1 MVKINNFKVNEVMML
16 KVRSLSVLLLVS
28 FSSLLFAQTKPI
40 QGRIADEKGDPLSN
54 VNIVSKPSDTGTQS
68 DDKGEFIFEIPIR
81 DRQIIIDHIGYK
93 PETLDAIIFINGSTI
108 TLTPKI
114 LELKPLDVIGKR
126 RAQFSPFETKNS
138 VITLDTEELAVRGF
152 VDIGDALF
160 SEQSIVMNETMNGQK
175 SISIRAST
183 SEEMVYLYDGIR
195 INTLG
200 DPLLDLSIFSALG
213 LSGIELVKGGHDKAL
228 ASSGTINFIPK
239 LTYGPSAS
247 FTQQFGTYNYG
258 GFDGFGSIGSSLV
271 SLNGGIGEGQFSQIY
286 VDAEKPEI
294 TTSHQRQFGH
304 LGIKN
309 DHNLEFRFMG
319 FKNGKQFQN
328 DRTDNSVSIDMENI
342 IGKMIHSNPAGGE
355 IIFFGL
361 FQNNLGSES
370 TNSYTINKEDLNNG
384 LGFSFEKPIRSAMAK
399 FNGETNYLSSNWV
412 IDSLT
417 FITKRVNSIFTGSF
431 ELVQPERNQGIQLK
445 DVKIV
450 LSKHL
455 ISDTPDSS
463 VNEIMDTETWDE
475 SSSMFTGSIVSSISQ
490 KRIML
495 YTNLGNVFRLP
506 SLNERFSNHIRST
519 NQGTIGLIPEYK
531 KLFEMGIK
539 IENEN
544 DTEKPDYSINISGFN
559 YHYSNKIKQVQLT
572 GVPVQFP
579 INIGEAS
586 LSGFDSN
593 LSFSSKTKWFNFSSS
608 YAYYYFS
615 DPMAFQL
622 QPDKMV
628 RNKITLKI
636 KWVQLDLIHRSESAR
651 QVTSINSTG
660 TFLHNRLDAIKTYDA
675 NLSLKLKFR
684 DYKGTISFSGKNL
697 NNESQE
703 LNGISLFDKR
713 YNLNF
718 GLSWK

>member
-1 MVKINNFKVNEVMML
+1 MKCLLIIFFFSTIL
-16 KVRSLSVLLLVS
+16 LS
-28 FSSLLFAQTKPI
+28 QTKPI
-40 QGRIADEKGDPLSN
+40 QGSVIDENGEPLFN
-54 VNIVSKPSDTGTQS
+54 VNVVSKPSNTGTQS
-68 DDKGEFIFEIPIR
+68 DDKGEFIFEIPIH
-81 DRQIIIDHIGYK
+81 DQQIILDHIGYK
-93 PETLDAIIFINGSTI
+93 QETLDAILFKNGTSVV
-108 TLTPKI
+108 LTPKV
-114 LELKPLDVIGKR
+114 LELKPLDVTGAGR
-126 RAQFSPFETKNS
+126 EQFSPFETKNS
-138 VITLDTEELAVRGF
+138 VIMLDTEELAVRGF

-175 SISIRAST
+175 SISVRASAP
-183 SEEMVYLYDGIR
+183 EEMIYLYDGIR

-200 DPLLDLSIFSALG
+200 DPLLDLSIFSASG
-213 LSGIELVKGGHDKAL
+213 FSGIELVKGGHEKAL
-228 ASSGTINFIPK
+228 SSSGTINFIPK
-239 LTYGPSAS
+239 LTYGSSAS

-258 GFDGFGSIGSSLV
+258 GYDGFGSIGSSQV

-286 VDAEKPEI
+286 VDPYGNTLAKKPEI

-309 DHNLEFRFMG
+309 LNNLEFRFMG

-328 DRTDNSVSIDMENI
+328 DRTGNSVSIDMENI
-342 IGKMIHSNPAGGE
+342 IGKMIHSSPLGGE

-361 FQNNLGSES
+361 YQNNLGSES

-384 LGFSFEKPIRSAMAK
+384 FGFSFEKPIRSAMAK
-399 FNGETNYLSSNWV
+399 FNGETNYLTSNWV
-412 IDSLT
+412 VDSLN
-417 FITKRVNSIFTGSF
+417 FITERVNSIFTGSF
-431 ELVQPERNQGIQLK
+431 ELVQPERSQGTQLK
-445 DVKIV
+445 DVKVV

-455 ISDTPDSS
+455 ISDNPDSS
-463 VNEIMDTETWDE
+463 FDEIMDPETWDE
-475 SSSMFTGSIVSSISQ
+475 SSSMFTGSIVSIMSQ

-519 NQGTIGLIPEYK
+519 HQSTIGLIPENK
-531 KLFEMGIK
+531 NQFEMGIK

-544 DTEKPDYSINISGFN
+544 DNEKPYYAINISGFN
-559 YHYSNKIKQVQLT
+559 YHYSNKIKQIQLT
-572 GVPVQFP
+572 GVPIQFP
-579 INIGEAS
+579 INYGEAS

-608 YAYYYFS
+608 YAYYIFS

-636 KWVQLDLIHRSESAR
+636 RWFQLDLVQRSESAR
-651 QVTSINSTG
+651 QITSINSSG
-660 TFLHNRLDAIKTYDA
+660 EFLDNRLDAIQTYDA

-684 DYKGTISFSGKNL
+684 NYKGTISFSGKNL
-697 NNESQE
+697 NNASQV
-703 LNGISLFDKR
+703 LNGISLFDQR
-713 YNLNF
+713 YNLNL

>member
-1 MVKINNFKVNEVMML
+1 MKYHLIILF
-16 KVRSLSVLLLVS
+16 
-28 FSSLLFAQTKPI
+28 FSTILISQTKPI
-40 QGRIADEKGDPLSN
+40 QGTVFDEKGDHLFN
-54 VNIVSKPSDTGTQS
+54 VNVVSKPSNTGTQS
-68 DDKGEFIFEIPIR
+68 DDKGEFIFEIPIG
-81 DRQIIIDHIGYK
+81 DLQIILDHIGYEQ
-93 PETLDAIIFINGSTI
+93 ETLDAILFKNGTSV
-108 TLTPKI
+108 TLTPKV
-114 LELKPLDVIGKR
+114 LELKPLDVTGAGR
-126 RAQFSPFETKNS
+126 EQFSPFETKNS
-138 VITLDTEELAVRGF
+138 VITLDTEELVVRGF

-160 SEQSIVMNETMNGQK
+160 SEQSIAMNETMNGQK
-175 SISIRAST
+175 SISIRASA
-183 SEEMVYLYDGIR
+183 SEEMIYLYDGIR

-200 DPLLDLSIFSALG
+200 DPLLDLSIFSASG
-213 LSGIELVKGGHDKAL
+213 LSGIEVVKGGHEKGL
-228 ASSGTINFIPK
+228 SSSGTINFIPK
-239 LTYGPSAS
+239 LTYGSSAS

-286 VDAEKPEI
+286 VDTEKPEI

-309 DHNLEFRFMG
+309 GHNLEFRFMG

-328 DRTDNSVSIDMENI
+328 DRTGNSVSIDMENI
-342 IGKMIHSNPAGGE
+342 IGKMIHSSPRGGE

-370 TNSYTINKEDLNNG
+370 TNFYTINKEDSNNG
-384 LGFSFEKPIRSAMAK
+384 FGFSFEKPIRSAVAK

-417 FITKRVNSIFTGSF
+417 FITERVNSIFTGSF
-431 ELVQPERNQGIQLK
+431 ELVQPERDEGIQLK

-463 VNEIMDTETWDE
+463 VDEIINRETWDE
-475 SSSMFTGSIVSSISQ
+475 SSSMFTGSIVSSMSQ
-490 KRIML
+490 KQIML

-519 NQGTIGLIPEYK
+519 NQSTKGLMPEYK

-544 DTEKPDYSINISGFN
+544 DTEKPYYAVNISGFN

-572 GVPVQFP
+572 GVPIQFP
-579 INIGEAS
+579 INFGEAS

-593 LSFSSKTKWFNFSSS
+593 LSFSSKTELFNFSSS

-636 KWVQLDLIHRSESAR
+636 RWFQLNLIHRSESAR
-651 QVTSINSTG
+651 QFTSINSTG
-660 TFLHNRLDAIKTYDA
+660 TFLHNRLHAINTYDA

-684 DYKGTISFSGKNL
+684 DYKGAISFSGKNL
-697 NNESQE
+697 NNVSQE
-703 LNGISLFDKR
+703 LNGISLYDQR

>member
-1 MVKINNFKVNEVMML
+1 MKY
-16 KVRSLSVLLLVS
+16 
-28 FSSLLFAQTKPI
+28 LLFILFFSTILISQTKPI
-40 QGRIADEKGDPLSN
+40 QGSVLDEKGDPLFN
-54 VNIVSKPSDTGTQS
+54 VNVVSKPSNTGTQS
-68 DDKGEFIFEIPIR
+68 DDSGEFIFEIPIG
-81 DRQIIIDHIGYK
+81 DRQIILDHIGYEQ
-93 PETLDAIIFINGSTI
+93 ETLDAILFKNGTNV
-108 TLTPKI
+108 TLMPKV
-114 LELKPLDVIGKR
+114 LELKPLDVTGAGR
-126 RAQFSPFETKNS
+126 EQFSPFETKNS
-138 VITLDTEELAVRGF
+138 VIILDTEELAVRGF

-160 SEQSIVMNETMNGQK
+160 SEQSIAMNETMIGQK
-175 SISIRAST
+175 SISIRASAP
-183 SEEMVYLYDGIR
+183 EEMIYLYDGIR

-200 DPLLDLSIFSALG
+200 DPLLDLSIFSASG
-213 LSGIELVKGGHDKAL
+213 FSGIELVKGGHEKAL
-228 ASSGTINFIPK
+228 SSSGTINFIPK
-239 LTYGPSAS
+239 LTYGSSAS

-271 SLNGGIGEGQFSQIY
+271 SLNGGVGEGRFSQIY
-286 VDAEKPEI
+286 VDPYGNALTKKPEI

-309 DHNLEFRFMG
+309 GHNLEFRFMG

-328 DRTDNSVSIDMENI
+328 DRTGNSVSIDMENV
-342 IGKMIHSNPAGGE
+342 IGKMIHSSPIGGE

-370 TNSYTINKEDLNNG
+370 TTFNTINKEDLNNG
-384 LGFSFEKPIRSAMAK
+384 FGFSFEKPIRSAVAK
-399 FNGETNYLSSNWV
+399 FNGETNYLTSNWV

-417 FITKRVNSIFTGSF
+417 FITERVNSIFTGSF
-431 ELVQPERNQGIQLK
+431 ELVQPDMNQGIQLR

-455 ISDTPDSS
+455 ISDIPDSS
-463 VNEIMDTETWDE
+463 VDEIMDTETWDE
-475 SSSMFTGSIVSSISQ
+475 SSSMFTGSIVSSMSQ

-519 NQGTIGLIPEYK
+519 NQSTIGLIPEYK
-531 KLFEMGIK
+531 KLFEIGVK
-539 IENEN
+539 IENQN
-544 DTEKPDYSINISGFN
+544 DLEKPNYAINISGFN

-572 GVPVQFP
+572 GVPIQFP
-579 INIGEAS
+579 INFGEAS

-593 LSFSSKTKWFNFSSS
+593 LSFSSKTELFNFSSS
-608 YAYYYFS
+608 YASYYFS

-636 KWVQLDLIHRSESAR
+636 RWFQLNLIYRSESAR
-651 QVTSINSTG
+651 QFTSINSTG
-660 TFLHNRLDAIKTYDA
+660 TFLHNRLDAINTYDA

-684 DYKGTISFSGKNL
+684 DYKGAISFSGKNL
-697 NNESQE
+697 NNVSQV
-703 LNGISLFDKR
+703 LNGISLYDRR

>member
-1 MVKINNFKVNEVMML
+1 MKYHLIILF
-16 KVRSLSVLLLVS
+16 
-28 FSSLLFAQTKPI
+28 FSTILISQTKPI
-40 QGRIADEKGDPLSN
+40 QGTVFDEKGDHLFN
-54 VNIVSKPSDTGTQS
+54 VNVVSKPSNTGTQS
-68 DDKGEFIFEIPIR
+68 DDKGEFIFEIPIG
-81 DRQIIIDHIGYK
+81 DLQIILDHIGYEQ
-93 PETLDAIIFINGSTI
+93 ETLDAILFKNGTSV
-108 TLTPKI
+108 TLTPKV
-114 LELKPLDVIGKR
+114 LELKPLDVTGAGR
-126 RAQFSPFETKNS
+126 EQFSPFETKNS
-138 VITLDTEELAVRGF
+138 VITLDTEELVVRGF

-160 SEQSIVMNETMNGQK
+160 SEQSIAMNETMNGQK
-175 SISIRAST
+175 SISIRASA
-183 SEEMVYLYDGIR
+183 SEEMIYLYDGIR

-200 DPLLDLSIFSALG
+200 DPLLDLSIFSASG
-213 LSGIELVKGGHDKAL
+213 LSGIELVKGGHEKGL
-228 ASSGTINFIPK
+228 SSSGTINFIPK
-239 LTYGPSAS
+239 LTYGSSAS

-271 SLNGGIGEGQFSQIY
+271 SLNGGIGEGRFSQIY
-286 VDAEKPEI
+286 VDPYGNALTKKPEI

-309 DHNLEFRFMG
+309 GHNLEFRFMG

-328 DRTDNSVSIDMENI
+328 DRTGNSVSIDMENI
-342 IGKMIHSNPAGGE
+342 IGKMIHSSPIGGE

-370 TNSYTINKEDLNNG
+370 TNFYTINKEDSNNG
-384 LGFSFEKPIRSAMAK
+384 FGFSFEKPIRSAVAK
-399 FNGETNYLSSNWV
+399 FNGETNYLTSNWV

-417 FITKRVNSIFTGSF
+417 FITERVNSIFTGSF
-431 ELVQPERNQGIQLK
+431 ELVQPERDEGIQLK

-463 VNEIMDTETWDE
+463 VDEIINRETWDE
-475 SSSMFTGSIVSSISQ
+475 SSSMFTGSIVSSMSQ
-490 KRIML
+490 KQIML

-519 NQGTIGLIPEYK
+519 NQSTKGLMPEYK

-544 DTEKPDYSINISGFN
+544 DTEKPYYAVNISGFN

-572 GVPVQFP
+572 GVPIQFP
-579 INIGEAS
+579 INFGEAS

-593 LSFSSKTKWFNFSSS
+593 LSFSSKTELFNFSSS

-636 KWVQLDLIHRSESAR
+636 RWFQLNLIHRSESAR
-651 QVTSINSTG
+651 QFTSINSTG
-660 TFLHNRLDAIKTYDA
+660 TFLHNRLDAINTYDA

-684 DYKGTISFSGKNL
+684 DYKGAISFSGKNL
-697 NNESQE
+697 NNVSQE
-703 LNGISLFDKR
+703 LNGISLYDQR

>member
-1 MVKINNFKVNEVMML
+1 M
-16 KVRSLSVLLLVS
+16 
-28 FSSLLFAQTKPI
+28 
-40 QGRIADEKGDPLSN
+40 
-54 VNIVSKPSDTGTQS
+54 
-68 DDKGEFIFEIPIR
+68 
-81 DRQIIIDHIGYK
+81 
-93 PETLDAIIFINGSTI
+93 
-108 TLTPKI
+108 TLTPKV
-114 LELKPLDVIGKR
+114 LELKPLDVTGAGR
-126 RAQFSPFETKNS
+126 EQFSPFETKNS
-138 VITLDTEELAVRGF
+138 VIILDTEELAVRGF

-183 SEEMVYLYDGIR
+183 SEEMIYLYDGIR

-200 DPLLDLSIFSALG
+200 DPLLDLSIFSASG
-213 LSGIELVKGGHDKAL
+213 LSGIELVKGGHEKAL
-228 ASSGTINFIPK
+228 SSSGTINFIPK
-239 LTYGPSAS
+239 LTYGSSAS

-271 SLNGGIGEGQFSQIY
+271 SLNGGIGEGQFSQFY

-304 LGIKN
+304 FGIKN
-309 DHNLEFRFMG
+309 GHNLEFRFMG

-328 DRTDNSVSIDMENI
+328 DSTGNSVSVDMENI
-342 IGKMIHSNPAGGE
+342 IGKMIHSSPVGGE
-355 IIFFGL
+355 IVFFGL

-384 LGFSFEKPIRSAMAK
+384 LGFSFEKPIRSAMVK

-412 IDSLT
+412 IDSSAY
-417 FITKRVNSIFTGSF
+417 ITKRVNSIFTGSF
-431 ELVQPERNQGIQLK
+431 ELVQPERDQGIQLK

-463 VNEIMDTETWDE
+463 ADEIMDTETWDE
-475 SSSMFTGSIVSSISQ
+475 SSSMFTGSIVSIMSQ

-506 SLNERFSNHIRST
+506 SLNERLSNRTRSI
-519 NQGTIGLIPEYK
+519 NQSTLGLVPEYK

-539 IENEN
+539 IEN
-544 DTEKPDYSINISGFN
+544 DTEKPYYAINISGFT
-559 YHYSNKIKQVQLT
+559 YQYSNKIKQVQLT
-572 GVPVQFP
+572 GVPIQFP
-579 INIGEAS
+579 INFGEAS

-593 LSFSSKTKWFNFSSS
+593 LSFSSITKWFNFSSS
-608 YAYYYFS
+608 YAYYLFS

-636 KWVQLDLIHRSESAR
+636 KWFQLDLIHRSESAR

-703 LNGISLFDKR
+703 LNGISLFDQR
-713 YNLNF
+713 YYLNL

>member
-1 MVKINNFKVNEVMML
+1 MVKLNNFKVNEVMML

-28 FSSLLFAQTKPI
+28 FLSLLFAQTKPI

-114 LELKPLDVIGKR
+114 LELKPLDVIGKG

-138 VITLDTEELAVRGF
+138 VIFLDTEELAVRGF

-183 SEEMVYLYDGIR
+183 SEEMIYLYDGIR
-195 INTLG
+195 INTMG
-200 DPLLDLSIFSALG
+200 DPMLDLSIFSALG

-247 FTQQFGTYNYG
+247 FTQQFGTYHYG
-258 GFDGFGSIGSSLV
+258 GYDGFGSIGSPVISV
-271 SLNGGIGEGQFSQIY
+271 NGGMGAGQFSQIY
-286 VDAEKPEI
+286 VDEQKPEI

-309 DHNLEFRFMG
+309 RHNLEFRFMG

-328 DRTDNSVSIDMENI
+328 DRTDGSISLDMENI
-342 IGKMIHSNPAGGE
+342 IGKIIHSSPSGGE
-355 IIFFGL
+355 INFFGL
-361 FQNNLGSES
+361 IQNNLGKES
-370 TNSYTINKEDLNNG
+370 TALSFITKEDLNQG
-384 LGFSFEKPIRSAMAK
+384 LGFSLEKPIQHAMIK
-399 FNGETNYLSSNWV
+399 FNGETNFLTSNWE
-412 IDSLT
+412 INDSTLFT
-417 FITKRVNSIFTGSF
+417 ERQNSIFTASF
-431 ELVQPERNQGIQLK
+431 ELVQPDMDRSIQLK
-445 DVKIV
+445 NVKFV
-450 LSKHL
+450 MSKHL
-455 ISDTPDSS
+455 IFDKPDTSAEKILDSES
-463 VNEIMDTETWDE
+463 WDE
-475 SSSMFTGSIVSSISQ
+475 TSALFSASLMNRMSNR
-490 KRIML
+490 RIMF
-495 YTNLGNVFRLP
+495 YINLGNVFRLP
-506 SLNERFSNHIRST
+506 SLSERISNHLRSINPET
-519 NQGTIGLIPEYK
+519 SGLLPEYK
-531 KLFEMGIK
+531 KSFEMGFK
-539 IENEN
+539 IE
-544 DTEKPDYSINISGFN
+544 TEKKDEAQIFAMSVSGFN
-559 YHYSNKIKQVQLT
+559 YLYSNKIKQVQLT

-579 INIGEAS
+579 INFGGAS

-593 LSFSSKTKWFNFSSS
+593 LSFSSKTKWFNFTSS
-608 YAYYYFS
+608 YAYYFFS

-622 QPDKMV
+622 QPEKMV

-636 KWVQLDLIHRSESAR
+636 RWFQLDLIHRSESAR
-651 QVTSINSTG
+651 EVTSIDSTG
-660 TFLHNRLDAIKTYDA
+660 TLLHNRLGAIKTYDA

-718 GLSWK
+718 GFSWK

>member
-1 MVKINNFKVNEVMML
+1 MKCLLIIFFFSTIL
-16 KVRSLSVLLLVS
+16 LS
-28 FSSLLFAQTKPI
+28 QTKPI
-40 QGRIADEKGDPLSN
+40 QGSVIDENGEPLFN
-54 VNIVSKPSDTGTQS
+54 VNVVSKPSNTGTQS
-68 DDKGEFIFEIPIR
+68 DDKGEFNFEIPIH
-81 DRQIIIDHIGYK
+81 DQQIILDHIGYK
-93 PETLDAIIFINGSTI
+93 QETLDAILFKNGKSVV
-108 TLTPKI
+108 LSPKV
-114 LELKPLDVIGKR
+114 LELKPLDVTGAGR
-126 RAQFSPFETKNS
+126 EQFSPFETKNS
-138 VITLDTEELAVRGF
+138 VIMLDTEELAVRGF

-175 SISIRAST
+175 SISVRASAP
-183 SEEMVYLYDGIR
+183 EEMIYLYDGIR

-200 DPLLDLSIFSALG
+200 DPLLDLSIFSASG
-213 LSGIELVKGGHDKAL
+213 FSGIELVKGGHEKAL
-228 ASSGTINFIPK
+228 SSSGTINFIPK
-239 LTYGPSAS
+239 LTYGSSAS

-258 GFDGFGSIGSSLV
+258 GYDGFGSIGSSQV

-286 VDAEKPEI
+286 VDPYGNTLAKKPEI

-309 DHNLEFRFMG
+309 LNNLEFRFMG

-328 DRTDNSVSIDMENI
+328 DRTGNSVSIDMENI
-342 IGKMIHSNPAGGE
+342 IGKMIHSSPLGGE

-361 FQNNLGSES
+361 YQNNLGSES

-384 LGFSFEKPIRSAMAK
+384 FGFSFEKPIRSAMAK
-399 FNGETNYLSSNWV
+399 FNGETNYLTSNWV
-412 IDSLT
+412 IDSLY
-417 FITKRVNSIFTGSF
+417 FITERVNSIFTGSF

-445 DVKIV
+445 DVKVV

-463 VNEIMDTETWDE
+463 FDEIMDPETWDE
-475 SSSMFTGSIVSSISQ
+475 SSSMFTGSIVSIMSQ

-519 NQGTIGLIPEYK
+519 NQSTIGLIPENK
-531 KLFEMGIK
+531 NQFELGIK
-539 IENEN
+539 IEHEN
-544 DTEKPDYSINISGFN
+544 DNEKPYYAINISGFN
-559 YHYSNKIKQVQLT
+559 YHYSNKIKQIQLT
-572 GVPVQFP
+572 GVPIQFP
-579 INIGEAS
+579 INYGEAS

-608 YAYYYFS
+608 YAYYIFS

-636 KWVQLDLIHRSESAR
+636 RWFQLDLVQRSESAR
-651 QVTSINSTG
+651 QITSINSSG
-660 TFLHNRLDAIKTYDA
+660 EFLDNRLDAIQTYDA

-684 DYKGTISFSGKNL
+684 NYKGTISFSGKNL
-697 NNESQE
+697 NNASQV
-703 LNGISLFDKR
+703 LNGISLFDQR
-713 YNLNF
+713 YNLNL

>member
-1 MVKINNFKVNEVMML
+1 MKY
-16 KVRSLSVLLLVS
+16 LLIILF
-28 FSSLLFAQTKPI
+28 FSTILISQTKPI
-40 QGRIADEKGDPLSN
+40 QGSIFDEKGDRLFN
-54 VNIVSKPSDTGTQS
+54 VNIVSKPSNTGTQS
-68 DDKGEFIFEIPIR
+68 DDKGEFIFEIPIG
-81 DRQIIIDHIGYK
+81 DRQIILDHIGYEQ
-93 PETLDAIIFINGSTI
+93 ETLDAILFKNGTSV
-108 TLTPKI
+108 TLTPKV
-114 LELKPLDVIGKR
+114 LELKPLDVTGAGR
-126 RAQFSPFETKNS
+126 EQFSPFETKNS
-138 VITLDTEELAVRGF
+138 VIILDTEELAVRGF

-183 SEEMVYLYDGIR
+183 SEEMIYLYDGIR

-200 DPLLDLSIFSALG
+200 DPLLDLSIFSASG
-213 LSGIELVKGGHDKAL
+213 LSGIELVKGGHEKAL
-228 ASSGTINFIPK
+228 SSSGTINFIPK
-239 LTYGPSAS
+239 LTYGSSAS

-271 SLNGGIGEGQFSQIY
+271 SLNGGIGEGQFSQFY

-304 LGIKN
+304 FGIKN
-309 DHNLEFRFMG
+309 GHNLEFRFMG

-328 DRTDNSVSIDMENI
+328 DSTGNSVSVDMENI
-342 IGKMIHSNPAGGE
+342 IGKMIHSSPVGGE

-370 TNSYTINKEDLNNG
+370 TNSDTINKEDINNG
-384 LGFSFEKPIRSAMAK
+384 LGFSFEKPIRSAMVK

-412 IDSLT
+412 IDSSAY
-417 FITKRVNSIFTGSF
+417 ITKRVNSIFTGSF

-463 VNEIMDTETWDE
+463 ADEIMDTETWDE
-475 SSSMFTGSIVSSISQ
+475 SSSMFTGSIVSIMSQ

-506 SLNERFSNHIRST
+506 SLNERLSNRTRSI
-519 NQGTIGLIPEYK
+519 NQSTLGLVPEYK

-539 IENEN
+539 IEN
-544 DTEKPDYSINISGFN
+544 DTEKPYYAINISGFT
-559 YHYSNKIKQVQLT
+559 YQYSNKIKQVQLT
-572 GVPVQFP
+572 GVPIQFP
-579 INIGEAS
+579 INFGEAS

-593 LSFSSKTKWFNFSSS
+593 LSFSSITKWFNFSSS
-608 YAYYYFS
+608 YAYYLFS

-636 KWVQLDLIHRSESAR
+636 KWFQLDLIHRSESAR

-703 LNGISLFDKR
+703 LNGISLFDQR
-713 YNLNF
+713 YYLNL

>member
-1 MVKINNFKVNEVMML
+1 MKYLLIILFFSTIL
-16 KVRSLSVLLLVS
+16 LS
-28 FSSLLFAQTKPI
+28 QTKPI
-40 QGRIADEKGDPLSN
+40 QGSVIDEKGEPLFN
-54 VNIVSKPSDTGTQS
+54 VNVVSKPSNTGTQS
-68 DDKGEFIFEIPIR
+68 DDKGEFIFEIPIH
-81 DRQIIIDHIGYK
+81 DQQIILNHIGYEQ
-93 PETLDAIIFINGSTI
+93 ETLNAILFKNGTRV
-108 TLTPKI
+108 TLTQKVV
-114 LELKPLDVIGKR
+114 ELKPLDVTGAGR
-126 RAQFSPFETKNS
+126 EQFSPFETKNS
-138 VITLDTEELAVRGF
+138 VIILDTEELAVRGF

-175 SISIRAST
+175 SISVRASAP
-183 SEEMVYLYDGIR
+183 EEMIYLYDGIR

-200 DPLLDLSIFSALG
+200 DPLLDLSIFSASG
-213 LSGIELVKGGHDKAL
+213 FSGIELVKGGHEKAL
-228 ASSGTINFIPK
+228 SSSGTINFIPK
-239 LTYGPSAS
+239 LTYGSSAS

-286 VDAEKPEI
+286 VDPYGNALTKKPEI

-309 DHNLEFRFMG
+309 RYNLEFRFMG

-328 DRTDNSVSIDMENI
+328 DRTGNSVSIDMENI
-342 IGKMIHSNPAGGE
+342 IGKMIHSSPIGGE

-361 FQNNLGSES
+361 FQNNLGSEFTS
-370 TNSYTINKEDLNNG
+370 LDTISKEDINNG
-384 LGFSFEKPIRSAMAK
+384 LGFSFEKPIRSAMVK

-412 IDSLT
+412 IDTLT

-431 ELVQPERNQGIQLK
+431 ELVQPERDQGIQLK

-463 VNEIMDTETWDE
+463 FDEIMDTETWDE
-475 SSSMFTGSIVSSISQ
+475 SSSMFTGSIVSIMSQ

-531 KLFEMGIK
+531 NQFEMGIK

-544 DTEKPDYSINISGFN
+544 DNETPSYVINVSGFT
-559 YHYSNKIKQVQLT
+559 YQYSNKIKQVQLT
-572 GVPVQFP
+572 GVPIQFP
-579 INIGEAS
+579 INFGEAN
-586 LSGFDSN
+586 LSGFDSY
-593 LSFSSKTKWFNFSSS
+593 LSFSSITKWFNFSSS
-608 YAYYYFS
+608 YAYYFFS

-636 KWVQLDLIHRSESAR
+636 RWFQLDLIHRSESAR

-697 NNESQE
+697 NNESQV
-703 LNGISLFDKR
+703 LNGISLFDQR
-713 YNLNF
+713 YNLNL

>member
-1 MVKINNFKVNEVMML
+1 MKY
-16 KVRSLSVLLLVS
+16 LLFILF
-28 FSSLLFAQTKPI
+28 FSSILISQTKPI
-40 QGRIADEKGDPLSN
+40 QGSVLGEKGDPLFN
-54 VNIVSKPSDTGTQS
+54 VNIVSKPSNTGTQS
-68 DDKGEFIFEIPIR
+68 DDKGEFIFKIPIG
-81 DRQIIIDHIGYK
+81 DLQIILDHIGYEQ
-93 PETLDAIIFINGSTI
+93 ETLDAILFKNGTSV

-114 LELKPLDVIGKR
+114 LELKPLDVTGAGR
-126 RAQFSPFETKNS
+126 EQFSPFETKNS
-138 VITLDTEELAVRGF
+138 VITLDAEELVVRGF

-160 SEQSIVMNETMNGQK
+160 SEQSISMNETMNGQK
-175 SISIRAST
+175 SISIRASA
-183 SEEMVYLYDGIR
+183 SEEMIYLYDGIR

-200 DPLLDLSIFSALG
+200 DPLLDLSIFSASG
-213 LSGIELVKGGHDKAL
+213 LSGIELVKGGHEKGL
-228 ASSGTINFIPK
+228 SSSGTINFIPK
-239 LTYGPSAS
+239 LTYGSSAS

-286 VDAEKPEI
+286 VDSKKPEI

-309 DHNLEFRFMG
+309 GHNLEFRFMG

-328 DRTDNSVSIDMENI
+328 YRTGNSVSIDMENV
-342 IGKMIHSNPAGGE
+342 IGKIIHLSPIGGE

-361 FQNNLGSES
+361 FQNNLGSEL
-370 TNSYTINKEDLNNG
+370 TNFYTINKEDSNNG
-384 LGFSFEKPIRSAMAK
+384 FGFSFEKPIRSAVAK
-399 FNGETNYLSSNWV
+399 FNGETNYLTLNWV

-417 FITKRVNSIFTGSF
+417 FITERVNSIFTGSF
-431 ELVQPERNQGIQLK
+431 ELVQPDMNQGIQLR

-455 ISDTPDSS
+455 ISDIPDSS
-463 VNEIMDTETWDE
+463 VDEIMDTETWDE
-475 SSSMFTGSIVSSISQ
+475 SSSMFTGSIVSSMSQ

-519 NQGTIGLIPEYK
+519 NQSTIGLIPEYK

-539 IENEN
+539 IENQN
-544 DTEKPDYSINISGFN
+544 DLEKPNYAINISGFN

-572 GVPVQFP
+572 GVPIQFP
-579 INIGEAS
+579 INFGEAS

-593 LSFSSKTKWFNFSSS
+593 LSFSSKTELFNFSSS
-608 YAYYYFS
+608 YASYYFS

-636 KWVQLDLIHRSESAR
+636 RWFQLNLIYRSESAR
-651 QVTSINSTG
+651 QFTSINSTG
-660 TFLHNRLDAIKTYDA
+660 TFLHNRLDAINTYDA

-684 DYKGTISFSGKNL
+684 DYKGAISFSGKNL
-697 NNESQE
+697 NNVSQE
-703 LNGISLFDKR
+703 LNGISLYDRR

>member
-1 MVKINNFKVNEVMML
+1 
-16 KVRSLSVLLLVS
+16 
-28 FSSLLFAQTKPI
+28 
-40 QGRIADEKGDPLSN
+40 
-54 VNIVSKPSDTGTQS
+54 
-68 DDKGEFIFEIPIR
+68 
-81 DRQIIIDHIGYK
+81 
-93 PETLDAIIFINGSTI
+93 
-108 TLTPKI
+108 
-114 LELKPLDVIGKR
+114 
-126 RAQFSPFETKNS
+126 
-138 VITLDTEELAVRGF
+138 
-152 VDIGDALF
+152 
-160 SEQSIVMNETMNGQK
+160 
-175 SISIRAST
+175 
-183 SEEMVYLYDGIR
+183 
-195 INTLG
+195 
-200 DPLLDLSIFSALG
+200 
-213 LSGIELVKGGHDKAL
+213 
-228 ASSGTINFIPK
+228 
-239 LTYGPSAS
+239 
-247 FTQQFGTYNYG
+247 
-258 GFDGFGSIGSSLV
+258 
-271 SLNGGIGEGQFSQIY
+271 
-286 VDAEKPEI
+286 
-294 TTSHQRQFGH
+294 
-304 LGIKN
+304 
-309 DHNLEFRFMG
+309 
-319 FKNGKQFQN
+319 
-328 DRTDNSVSIDMENI
+328 
-342 IGKMIHSNPAGGE
+342 MIHSSLSGGE

-361 FQNNLGSES
+361 IQNNLGRES
-370 TNSYTINKEDLNNG
+370 TNSYTIDKEDLNNG

-431 ELVQPERNQGIQLK
+431 ELVQPEMDQGVQLK

-463 VNEIMDTETWDE
+463 VDEIMDTETWDE
-475 SSSMFTGSIVSSISQ
+475 SSSMFTGSIVSNMSQ

-519 NQGTIGLIPEYK
+519 SQGTIGLIPEYK

-539 IENEN
+539 IDNEN
-544 DTEKPDYSINISGFN
+544 DIEKPYYAINISGFN
-559 YHYSNKIKQVQLT
+559 YHYSNKIKQIQLT

-579 INIGEAS
+579 INFGEAS

-608 YAYYYFS
+608 YAYYFFS

-636 KWVQLDLIHRSESAR
+636 KWFQLDLIHRSESAR

-697 NNESQE
+697 NNESQV
-703 LNGISLFDKR
+703 LNGISLFDQR
-713 YNLNF
+713 YFLNL

>member
-1 MVKINNFKVNEVMML
+1 MKYILFIL
-16 KVRSLSVLLLVS
+16 F
-28 FSSLLFAQTKPI
+28 FSSILISQTKPI
-40 QGRIADEKGDPLSN
+40 QGRVFDEKGDPLFN
-54 VNIVSKPSDTGTQS
+54 VNVVSKPSNTGTQS
-68 DDKGEFIFEIPIR
+68 DDKGEFIFEIPIG
-81 DRQIIIDHIGYK
+81 DRKIILDHIGYEQ
-93 PETLDAIIFINGSTI
+93 ETLDAILFKNGTSV
-108 TLTPKI
+108 TLMPKV
-114 LELKPLDVIGKR
+114 LELKPLDVTGAGR
-126 RAQFSPFETKNS
+126 EHFSPFETKNS
-138 VITLDTEELAVRGF
+138 VITLDAEELVVRGF

-160 SEQSIVMNETMNGQK
+160 SEQSISMNETMNGQK
-175 SISIRAST
+175 SISIRASA
-183 SEEMVYLYDGIR
+183 SEEMIYLYDGIR

-200 DPLLDLSIFSALG
+200 DPLLDLSIFSASG
-213 LSGIELVKGGHDKAL
+213 LSGIEVVKGGHEKGL
-228 ASSGTINFIPK
+228 SSSGTINFIPK
-239 LTYGPSAS
+239 LTYGSSAS

-271 SLNGGIGEGQFSQIY
+271 SLNGGIGEGRFSQIY
-286 VDAEKPEI
+286 VDTKKPEI

-309 DHNLEFRFMG
+309 GHNLEFRFMG

-328 DRTDNSVSIDMENI
+328 DRTGNSVSIDMENV
-342 IGKMIHSNPAGGE
+342 IGKIIHLSPIGGE

-361 FQNNLGSES
+361 FQNNLGSEL
-370 TNSYTINKEDLNNG
+370 TNFYRINKEDSNNG
-384 LGFSFEKPIRSAMAK
+384 FGFSFEKPIRSAVAK
-399 FNGETNYLSSNWV
+399 FNGETNYLTSNWV

-417 FITKRVNSIFTGSF
+417 FITERVNSIFTGSF
-431 ELVQPERNQGIQLK
+431 ELVQPDMNQGIQLR

-455 ISDTPDSS
+455 ISDIPDSS
-463 VNEIMDTETWDE
+463 VDEIMDTETWDE
-475 SSSMFTGSIVSSISQ
+475 SSSMFTGSIVSSMSQ

-519 NQGTIGLIPEYK
+519 NQSTIGLIPEYK

-539 IENEN
+539 IENQN
-544 DTEKPDYSINISGFN
+544 DLEKPNYAINISGFN

-572 GVPVQFP
+572 GVPIQFP
-579 INIGEAS
+579 INFGEAS

-593 LSFSSKTKWFNFSSS
+593 LSFSSKTELFNFSSS

-636 KWVQLDLIHRSESAR
+636 RWFQLNLIHRSESAR
-651 QVTSINSTG
+651 QFTSINSTG
-660 TFLHNRLDAIKTYDA
+660 TFLHNRLDAINTYDA
-675 NLSLKLKFR
+675 NLALKLKFR
-684 DYKGTISFSGKNL
+684 DYKGAISFSGKNL
-697 NNESQE
+697 NNVSQE
-703 LNGISLFDKR
+703 LNGISLYDQR

>member
-1 MVKINNFKVNEVMML
+1 MKY
-16 KVRSLSVLLLVS
+16 LLIILF
-28 FSSLLFAQTKPI
+28 FSTILISQTKPI
-40 QGRIADEKGDPLSN
+40 QGSIFDEKGDRLFN
-54 VNIVSKPSDTGTQS
+54 VNIVSKPSNTGTQS
-68 DDKGEFIFEIPIR
+68 DDKGEFIFEIPIG
-81 DRQIIIDHIGYK
+81 DRQIILDHIGYEQ
-93 PETLDAIIFINGSTI
+93 ETLDAILFKNGTSV
-108 TLTPKI
+108 TLTPKV
-114 LELKPLDVIGKR
+114 LELKPLDVTGAGR
-126 RAQFSPFETKNS
+126 EQFSPFETKNS
-138 VITLDTEELAVRGF
+138 VIILDTEELAVRGF

-183 SEEMVYLYDGIR
+183 SEEMIYLYDGIR

-200 DPLLDLSIFSALG
+200 DPLLDLSIFSASG
-213 LSGIELVKGGHDKAL
+213 LSGIELVKGGHEKAL
-228 ASSGTINFIPK
+228 SSSGTINFIPK
-239 LTYGPSAS
+239 LTYGSSAS

-309 DHNLEFRFMG
+309 GHNLEFRFMG

-328 DRTDNSVSIDMENI
+328 DRTGNSVSIDMENI
-342 IGKMIHSNPAGGE
+342 IGKMIHSSPVGGE

-370 TNSYTINKEDLNNG
+370 TNSDTINKEDINNG
-384 LGFSFEKPIRSAMAK
+384 LGFSFEKPIRSAMVK

-412 IDSLT
+412 IDSSAY
-417 FITKRVNSIFTGSF
+417 ITKRVNSIFTGSF
-431 ELVQPERNQGIQLK
+431 ELVQPERDQGIQLK

-463 VNEIMDTETWDE
+463 ADEIMDTETWDE
-475 SSSMFTGSIVSSISQ
+475 SSSMFTGSIVSIMSQ

-506 SLNERFSNHIRST
+506 SLNERLSNRTRSI
-519 NQGTIGLIPEYK
+519 NQSTLGLVPEYK

-539 IENEN
+539 IEN
-544 DTEKPDYSINISGFN
+544 DTEKPYYAINISGFT
-559 YHYSNKIKQVQLT
+559 YQYSNKIKQVQLT
-572 GVPVQFP
+572 GVPIQFP
-579 INIGEAS
+579 INFGEAS

-593 LSFSSKTKWFNFSSS
+593 LSFSSITKWFNFSSS
-608 YAYYYFS
+608 YAYYLFS

-636 KWVQLDLIHRSESAR
+636 KWFQLDLIHRSESAR

-703 LNGISLFDKR
+703 LNGISLFDQR
-713 YNLNF
+713 YYLNL

>member
-1 MVKINNFKVNEVMML
+1 M
-16 KVRSLSVLLLVS
+16 S
-28 FSSLLFAQTKPI
+28 QTKPI
-40 QGRIADEKGDPLSN
+40 QGSVIDEKGKPLIN
-54 VNIVSKPSDTGTQS
+54 VNVVSKPSNTGTQS
-68 DDKGEFIFEIPIR
+68 DDKGEFIFEIPID
-81 DRQIIIDHIGYK
+81 DRQIILDHIGYK
-93 PETLDAIIFINGSTI
+93 QETLDAILFKNGTSV
-108 TLTPKI
+108 TLTPKV
-114 LELKPLDVIGKR
+114 LELKPLDVTGAGR
-126 RAQFSPFETKNS
+126 EQFNPFETKNS
-138 VITLDTEELAVRGF
+138 VIILDTEELAVRGF

-175 SISIRAST
+175 SISVRASAP
-183 SEEMVYLYDGIR
+183 EEMIYLYDGIR

-200 DPLLDLSIFSALG
+200 DPLLDLSIFSASG
-213 LSGIELVKGGHDKAL
+213 LSGIELVKGGHEKAL
-228 ASSGTINFIPK
+228 SSSGTINFIPK
-239 LTYGPSAS
+239 LTYGSSAS

-258 GFDGFGSIGSSLV
+258 GFDGFGSIGSSRV

-286 VDAEKPEI
+286 VDAQKPEI

-304 LGIKN
+304 IGIKN
-309 DHNLEFRFMG
+309 GYNLEFRFMG

-328 DRTDNSVSIDMENI
+328 DRTGNSVSIDMENI
-342 IGKMIHSNPAGGE
+342 IGKMIHSSPIGGE

-361 FQNNLGSES
+361 IQNNLGSES
-370 TNSYTINKEDLNNG
+370 TSSDTINKEDLNNG
-384 LGFSFEKPIRSAMAK
+384 LGFSFEKPIRSAMVK

-412 IDSLT
+412 IDTLT
-417 FITKRVNSIFTGSF
+417 FITNRVNSIFTGSF
-431 ELVQPERNQGIQLK
+431 ELVQPERDQGIQLK

-463 VNEIMDTETWDE
+463 ADEIMDMETWDE
-475 SSSMFTGSIVSSISQ
+475 SSSMFTGSIISSMSQ

-506 SLNERFSNHIRST
+506 SLNERLSNLTRSINLST
-519 NQGTIGLIPEYK
+519 LGLVPEYK

-539 IENEN
+539 IENKN
-544 DTEKPDYSINISGFN
+544 DHETPSYAINVSGFT
-559 YHYSNKIKQVQLT
+559 YQYSNKIKQVQLT
-572 GVPVQFP
+572 GVPIQFP
-579 INIGEAS
+579 INFGEAS

-593 LSFSSKTKWFNFSSS
+593 LSFSSITKWFNFSSS
-608 YAYYYFS
+608 YAYYLFS

-622 QPDKMV
+622 QPEKMV

-636 KWVQLDLIHRSESAR
+636 KWFQLDLIHRSESAR
-651 QVTSINSTG
+651 QITSINSTG
-660 TFLHNRLDAIKTYDA
+660 TFFDNRLDAIKTYDA

-703 LNGISLFDKR
+703 LNGISLFDQR
-713 YNLNF
+713 YNLNL
-718 GLSWK
+718 GLSWN

>member
-1 MVKINNFKVNEVMML
+1 LEICRYSMKY
-16 KVRSLSVLLLVS
+16 LLIILF
-28 FSSLLFAQTKPI
+28 FSTILISQTKPI
-40 QGRIADEKGDPLSN
+40 QGSVLDEKGDPLFN
-54 VNIVSKPSDTGTQS
+54 VNVVSKPSNTGTQS
-68 DDKGEFIFEIPIR
+68 DDKGEFIFEIPVG
-81 DRQIIIDHIGYK
+81 DRQIILDHIGYEQ
-93 PETLDAIIFINGSTI
+93 ETLDAILFKNGTNV
-108 TLTPKI
+108 TLTPKV
-114 LELKPLDVIGKR
+114 LELEPLDVTGAGR
-126 RAQFSPFETKNS
+126 EQFNPFETKNS
-138 VITLDTEELAVRGF
+138 VILLDTEELAVRGF

-183 SEEMVYLYDGIR
+183 SEEMIYLYDGIR

-200 DPLLDLSIFSALG
+200 DPLLDLSIFSASG
-213 LSGIELVKGGHDKAL
+213 LSGIELVKGGHEKAL
-228 ASSGTINFIPK
+228 SSSGTINFIPK
-239 LTYGPSAS
+239 LTYGSSAS

-309 DHNLEFRFMG
+309 GHNLEFRFMG

-328 DRTDNSVSIDMENI
+328 DRTGNSVSIDMENI
-342 IGKMIHSNPAGGE
+342 IGKMIHSSPVGGE

-361 FQNNLGSES
+361 FQNNLGSEF
-370 TNSYTINKEDLNNG
+370 TNLDTISKEDLNNG
-384 LGFSFEKPIRSAMAK
+384 LGFSFEKPIRSAMVK

-412 IDSLT
+412 IDNLT

-431 ELVQPERNQGIQLK
+431 ELVQPERDQGIQLK

-463 VNEIMDTETWDE
+463 ADEIMDTETWDE
-475 SSSMFTGSIVSSISQ
+475 SSSMFTGSIVSSMSQ

-506 SLNERFSNHIRST
+506 SLNERLSNRTRSI
-519 NQGTIGLIPEYK
+519 NQSTLGLVPEYK

-539 IENEN
+539 IENKNGHE
-544 DTEKPDYSINISGFN
+544 TPSYAINVSGFT
-559 YHYSNKIKQVQLT
+559 YQYSNKIKQVQLT
-572 GVPVQFP
+572 GVPIQFP
-579 INIGEAS
+579 INFGEAS

-593 LSFSSKTKWFNFSSS
+593 LSFSSITKWFNFSSS
-608 YAYYYFS
+608 YAYYLFS

-636 KWVQLDLIHRSESAR
+636 KWFQLDLIHRSESAR

-703 LNGISLFDKR
+703 LNGISLFDQR
-713 YNLNF
+713 YNLNLGF
-718 GLSWK
+718 SWK

>member
-1 MVKINNFKVNEVMML
+1 MKY
-16 KVRSLSVLLLVS
+16 LLFILF
-28 FSSLLFAQTKPI
+28 FSSILISQTKPI
-40 QGRIADEKGDPLSN
+40 QGSVLDEKGDPLFN
-54 VNIVSKPSDTGTQS
+54 VNVVSKPSNTGTQS
-68 DDKGEFIFEIPIR
+68 DDKGEFIFKIPIG
-81 DRQIIIDHIGYK
+81 DLQIILDHIGYEQ
-93 PETLDAIIFINGSTI
+93 ETLDAILFKNGTSV
-108 TLTPKI
+108 TLTPKV
-114 LELKPLDVIGKR
+114 LELKPLDVTGAGR
-126 RAQFSPFETKNS
+126 EQFSPFETKNS
-138 VITLDTEELAVRGF
+138 VITLDAEELVVRGF

-160 SEQSIVMNETMNGQK
+160 SEQSISMNETMNGQK
-175 SISIRAST
+175 SISIRASA
-183 SEEMVYLYDGIR
+183 SEEMIYLYDGIR

-200 DPLLDLSIFSALG
+200 DPLLDLSIFSASG
-213 LSGIELVKGGHDKAL
+213 LSGIELVKGGHEKGL
-228 ASSGTINFIPK
+228 SSSGTINFIPK
-239 LTYGPSAS
+239 LTYGSSAS

-271 SLNGGIGEGQFSQIY
+271 SLNGGIGEGRFSQIY
-286 VDAEKPEI
+286 VDTKKPEI

-309 DHNLEFRFMG
+309 GHNLEFRFMG

-328 DRTDNSVSIDMENI
+328 YRTGNSVSIDMENV
-342 IGKMIHSNPAGGE
+342 IGKIIHLSPIGGE

-361 FQNNLGSES
+361 FQNNLGSEL
-370 TNSYTINKEDLNNG
+370 TNFYTINKEDSNNG
-384 LGFSFEKPIRSAMAK
+384 FGFSFEKPIRSAVAK
-399 FNGETNYLSSNWV
+399 FNGETNYLTSNWV

-417 FITKRVNSIFTGSF
+417 FITERVNSIFTGSF
-431 ELVQPERNQGIQLK
+431 ELVQPDMNQGIQLR

-455 ISDTPDSS
+455 ISDIPDSS
-463 VNEIMDTETWDE
+463 VDEIMDTETWDE
-475 SSSMFTGSIVSSISQ
+475 SSSMFTGSIVSSMSQ

-519 NQGTIGLIPEYK
+519 NQSTIGLIPEYK

-539 IENEN
+539 IENQN
-544 DTEKPDYSINISGFN
+544 DLEKPNYAINISGFN

-572 GVPVQFP
+572 GVPIQFP
-579 INIGEAS
+579 INFGEAS

-593 LSFSSKTKWFNFSSS
+593 LSFSSKTELFNFSSS
-608 YAYYYFS
+608 YASYYFS

-636 KWVQLDLIHRSESAR
+636 RWFQLNLIYRSESAR
-651 QVTSINSTG
+651 QFTSINSTG
-660 TFLHNRLDAIKTYDA
+660 TFLHNRLDAINTYDA
-675 NLSLKLKFR
+675 NLSLKLKFQ
-684 DYKGTISFSGKNL
+684 DYKGAISFSGKNL
-697 NNESQE
+697 NNVSQE
-703 LNGISLFDKR
+703 LNGISLYDRR

>member
-1 MVKINNFKVNEVMML
+1 MKYLLIILFFSTIL
-16 KVRSLSVLLLVS
+16 LS
-28 FSSLLFAQTKPI
+28 QTKPI
-40 QGRIADEKGDPLSN
+40 QGSVIDEKGEPLFN
-54 VNIVSKPSDTGTQS
+54 VNIVSKPSNTGTQS
-68 DDKGEFIFEIPIR
+68 DDKGVFIFEIPIH
-81 DRQIIIDHIGYK
+81 DQQIILDHIGYEQ
-93 PETLDAIIFINGSTI
+93 ETLNAILFKNGTRV
-108 TLTPKI
+108 TLTQKVV
-114 LELKPLDVIGKR
+114 ELKPLDVTGAGR
-126 RAQFSPFETKNS
+126 EQFSPFETKNS
-138 VITLDTEELAVRGF
+138 VIILDTEELAVRGF

-175 SISIRAST
+175 SISVRASAP
-183 SEEMVYLYDGIR
+183 EEMIYLYDGIR

-200 DPLLDLSIFSALG
+200 DPLLDLSIFSASG
-213 LSGIELVKGGHDKAL
+213 FSGIELVKGGHEKAL
-228 ASSGTINFIPK
+228 SSSGIINFIPK
-239 LTYGPSAS
+239 LTYGSSAS

-286 VDAEKPEI
+286 IDAEKPEI

-309 DHNLEFRFMG
+309 RYNLEFRFMG

-328 DRTDNSVSIDMENI
+328 YRTGNSVSIDMENI
-342 IGKMIHSNPAGGE
+342 IGKMIHSSPIGGE

-361 FQNNLGSES
+361 LQNNLGIES

-384 LGFSFEKPIRSAMAK
+384 FGFSFEKPIRSAMAK
-399 FNGETNYLSSNWV
+399 FNGETNYLTSNWD

-463 VNEIMDTETWDE
+463 FDEIMDTETWDE
-475 SSSMFTGSIVSSISQ
+475 SSSMFTGSIVSIMSQ

-531 KLFEMGIK
+531 NQFEMGIK

-544 DTEKPDYSINISGFN
+544 DNEKPYYAINISGFN
-559 YHYSNKIKQVQLT
+559 YHYSNKIKQIQLT
-572 GVPVQFP
+572 GVPIQFP
-579 INIGEAS
+579 INYGEAS

-608 YAYYYFS
+608 YAYYLFS

-636 KWVQLDLIHRSESAR
+636 RWFQLDLIQRSESAR
-651 QVTSINSTG
+651 QITSINSTG
-660 TFLHNRLDAIKTYDA
+660 TFLDNRLDAIQTYDA

-684 DYKGTISFSGKNL
+684 DYKGTISISGKNL
-697 NNESQE
+697 NNESQV
-703 LNGISLFDKR
+703 LNGISLFDQR
-713 YNLNF
+713 YNLNL

>member
-1 MVKINNFKVNEVMML
+1 MKY
-16 KVRSLSVLLLVS
+16 LLIILF
-28 FSSLLFAQTKPI
+28 FSTILISQTKPI
-40 QGRIADEKGDPLSN
+40 QGSIFDEKGDRLFN
-54 VNIVSKPSDTGTQS
+54 VNIVSKPSNTGTQS
-68 DDKGEFIFEIPIR
+68 DDKGEFIFEIPIG
-81 DRQIIIDHIGYK
+81 DRQIILDHIGYEQ
-93 PETLDAIIFINGSTI
+93 ETLDAILFKNGTSV
-108 TLTPKI
+108 TLTPKV
-114 LELKPLDVIGKR
+114 LELKPLDVTGAGR
-126 RAQFSPFETKNS
+126 EQFSPFETKNS
-138 VITLDTEELAVRGF
+138 VIILDTEELAVRGF

-183 SEEMVYLYDGIR
+183 SEEMIYLYDGIR

-200 DPLLDLSIFSALG
+200 DPLLDLSIFSASG
-213 LSGIELVKGGHDKAL
+213 LSGIELVKGGHEKAL
-228 ASSGTINFIPK
+228 SSSGTINFIPK
-239 LTYGPSAS
+239 LTYGSSAS

-271 SLNGGIGEGQFSQIY
+271 SLNGGIGEGQFSQFY

-304 LGIKN
+304 FGIKN
-309 DHNLEFRFMG
+309 GHNLEFRFMG

-328 DRTDNSVSIDMENI
+328 DSTGNSVSVDMENI
-342 IGKMIHSNPAGGE
+342 IGKMIHSSPVGGE

-370 TNSYTINKEDLNNG
+370 TNSDTINKEDINNG
-384 LGFSFEKPIRSAMAK
+384 LGFSFEKPIRSAMVK

-412 IDSLT
+412 IDSSAY
-417 FITKRVNSIFTGSF
+417 ITKRVNSIFTGSF
-431 ELVQPERNQGIQLK
+431 ELVQPERDQGIQLK

-463 VNEIMDTETWDE
+463 ADEIMDTETWDE
-475 SSSMFTGSIVSSISQ
+475 SSSMFTGSIVSIMSQ

-506 SLNERFSNHIRST
+506 SLNERLSNRTRSI
-519 NQGTIGLIPEYK
+519 NQSTLGLVPEYK

-539 IENEN
+539 IEN
-544 DTEKPDYSINISGFN
+544 DTEKPYYAINISGFT
-559 YHYSNKIKQVQLT
+559 YQYSNKIKQVQLT
-572 GVPVQFP
+572 GVPIQIP
-579 INIGEAS
+579 INFGEAS

-593 LSFSSKTKWFNFSSS
+593 LSFSSITKWFNFSSS
-608 YAYYYFS
+608 YAYYLFS

-636 KWVQLDLIHRSESAR
+636 KWFQLDLIHRSESAR

-703 LNGISLFDKR
+703 LNGISLFDQR
-713 YNLNF
+713 YYLNL

>member
-1 MVKINNFKVNEVMML
+1 MKCLLIIFFFSTIL
-16 KVRSLSVLLLVS
+16 LS
-28 FSSLLFAQTKPI
+28 QTKPI
-40 QGRIADEKGDPLSN
+40 QGSVIDENGEPLFN
-54 VNIVSKPSDTGTQS
+54 VNVVSKPSNTGTQS
-68 DDKGEFIFEIPIR
+68 DDKGEFIFEIPIH
-81 DRQIIIDHIGYK
+81 DQQIILDHIGYK
-93 PETLDAIIFINGSTI
+93 QETLDAILFKNGKSVV
-108 TLTPKI
+108 LSPKV
-114 LELKPLDVIGKR
+114 LELKPLDVTGAGR
-126 RAQFSPFETKNS
+126 EQFSPFETKNS
-138 VITLDTEELAVRGF
+138 VIMLDTEELAVRGF

-175 SISIRAST
+175 SISVRASAP
-183 SEEMVYLYDGIR
+183 EEMIYLYDGIR

-200 DPLLDLSIFSALG
+200 DPLLDLSIFSASG
-213 LSGIELVKGGHDKAL
+213 FSGIELVKGGHEKAL
-228 ASSGTINFIPK
+228 SSSGTINFIPK
-239 LTYGPSAS
+239 LTYGSSAS

-258 GFDGFGSIGSSLV
+258 GYDGFGSIGSSQV

-286 VDAEKPEI
+286 VDPYGNTLAKKPEI

-304 LGIKN
+304 LGIKSLN
-309 DHNLEFRFMG
+309 NLEFRFMG

-328 DRTDNSVSIDMENI
+328 DRTGNSVSIDMENI
-342 IGKMIHSNPAGGE
+342 IGKMIHSSPLGGE

-361 FQNNLGSES
+361 YQNNLGSES

-384 LGFSFEKPIRSAMAK
+384 FGFSFEKPIRSAMAK
-399 FNGETNYLSSNWV
+399 FNGETNYLTSNWV
-412 IDSLT
+412 IDSLN
-417 FITKRVNSIFTGSF
+417 FITERVNSIFTGSF
-431 ELVQPERNQGIQLK
+431 ELVQPERNQGTQLK
-445 DVKIV
+445 DVKVV

-463 VNEIMDTETWDE
+463 FDEIMDPETWDE
-475 SSSMFTGSIVSSISQ
+475 SSSMFTGSIVSIMSQ

-519 NQGTIGLIPEYK
+519 NQSTIGLIPENK
-531 KLFEMGIK
+531 NQFEMGIK

-544 DTEKPDYSINISGFN
+544 DNEKPYYAINISGFN
-559 YHYSNKIKQVQLT
+559 YHYSNKIKQIQLT
-572 GVPVQFP
+572 GVPIQFP
-579 INIGEAS
+579 INYGEAS

-608 YAYYYFS
+608 YAYYIFS

-636 KWVQLDLIHRSESAR
+636 RWFQLDLVQRSESAR
-651 QVTSINSTG
+651 QITSINSSG
-660 TFLHNRLDAIKTYDA
+660 EFLDNRLDAIQTYDA

-684 DYKGTISFSGKNL
+684 NYKGTISFSGKNL
-697 NNESQE
+697 NNASQV
-703 LNGISLFDKR
+703 LNGISLFDQR
-713 YNLNF
+713 YNLNL

>member
-1 MVKINNFKVNEVMML
+1 MKY
-16 KVRSLSVLLLVS
+16 LLIILF
-28 FSSLLFAQTKPI
+28 FSTILISQTKPI
-40 QGRIADEKGDPLSN
+40 QGSVLDEKGDPLFN
-54 VNIVSKPSDTGTQS
+54 VNVVSKPSNTGTQS
-68 DDKGEFIFEIPIR
+68 DDKGEFIFEIPIG
-81 DRQIIIDHIGYK
+81 DRQIILDHIGYEQ
-93 PETLDAIIFINGSTI
+93 ETLDAILFKNGTSV
-108 TLTPKI
+108 TLMPKV
-114 LELKPLDVIGKR
+114 LELKPLDVTGAGR
-126 RAQFSPFETKNS
+126 EQFSPFETKNS
-138 VITLDTEELAVRGF
+138 VIILDTEELAVRGF

-175 SISIRAST
+175 SISVRASAP
-183 SEEMVYLYDGIR
+183 EEMIYLYDGIR

-200 DPLLDLSIFSALG
+200 DPLLDLSIFSASG
-213 LSGIELVKGGHDKAL
+213 FSGIELVKGGHEKAL
-228 ASSGTINFIPK
+228 SSSGTINFIPK
-239 LTYGPSAS
+239 LTYGSSAS

-286 VDAEKPEI
+286 VDPYGNALTKKPEI

-309 DHNLEFRFMG
+309 GHNLEFRFMG

-328 DRTDNSVSIDMENI
+328 DRTGNSVSIDMENI
-342 IGKMIHSNPAGGE
+342 IGKMIHSSPVGGE

-370 TNSYTINKEDLNNG
+370 TSSDTINKEDLNNG
-384 LGFSFEKPIRSAMAK
+384 LGFSFEKPIRSAMVK
-399 FNGETNYLSSNWV
+399 FNGETNYLSSNWI

-431 ELVQPERNQGIQLK
+431 ELVQPERDQGIQLK

-463 VNEIMDTETWDE
+463 FDEIMDTETWDE
-475 SSSMFTGSIVSSISQ
+475 SSSMFTGSIVSNMSQ

-519 NQGTIGLIPEYK
+519 NQGTIGLMPEYK
-531 KLFEMGIK
+531 NQFEMGIK

-544 DTEKPDYSINISGFN
+544 DTEKPYYAINISGFN
-559 YHYSNKIKQVQLT
+559 YHYSNKIKQIQLT
-572 GVPVQFP
+572 GVPIQFP
-579 INIGEAS
+579 INYGEAS

-608 YAYYYFS
+608 YAYYFFS

-636 KWVQLDLIHRSESAR
+636 RWFQLDLIHRSESAR

-660 TFLHNRLDAIKTYDA
+660 TFLDNRLDAIKTYDA

-697 NNESQE
+697 NNESQV
-703 LNGISLFDKR
+703 LNGISLFDQR
-713 YNLNF
+713 YNLNL

>member
-1 MVKINNFKVNEVMML
+1 MKY
-16 KVRSLSVLLLVS
+16 LLIILF
-28 FSSLLFAQTKPI
+28 FSTILISQTKPI
-40 QGRIADEKGDPLSN
+40 QGSIFDEKGDRLFN
-54 VNIVSKPSDTGTQS
+54 VNIVSKPSNTGTQS
-68 DDKGEFIFEIPIR
+68 DDKGEFIFEIPIG
-81 DRQIIIDHIGYK
+81 DRQIILDHIGYEQ
-93 PETLDAIIFINGSTI
+93 ETLDAILFKNGTSV
-108 TLTPKI
+108 TLTPKV
-114 LELKPLDVIGKR
+114 LELKPLDVTGAGR
-126 RAQFSPFETKNS
+126 EQFNPFETKNS
-138 VITLDTEELAVRGF
+138 VILLDTEELAVRGF

-183 SEEMVYLYDGIR
+183 SEEMIYLYDGIR

-200 DPLLDLSIFSALG
+200 DPLLDLSIFSASG
-213 LSGIELVKGGHDKAL
+213 LSGIELVKGGHEKAL
-228 ASSGTINFIPK
+228 SSSGTINFIPK
-239 LTYGPSAS
+239 LTYGSSAS

-271 SLNGGIGEGQFSQIY
+271 SLNGGIGEGQFSQFY

-304 LGIKN
+304 FGIKN
-309 DHNLEFRFMG
+309 GHNLEFRFMG

-328 DRTDNSVSIDMENI
+328 DSTGNSVSVDMENI
-342 IGKMIHSNPAGGE
+342 IGKMIHSSPVGGE

-370 TNSYTINKEDLNNG
+370 TNSDTINKEDINNG
-384 LGFSFEKPIRSAMAK
+384 LGFSFEKPIRSAMVK

-412 IDSLT
+412 IDSSAY
-417 FITKRVNSIFTGSF
+417 ITKRVNSIFTGSF
-431 ELVQPERNQGIQLK
+431 ELVQPERDQGIQLK

-463 VNEIMDTETWDE
+463 ADEIMDTETWDE
-475 SSSMFTGSIVSSISQ
+475 SSSMFTGSIVSIMSQ

-506 SLNERFSNHIRST
+506 SLNERLSNRTRSI
-519 NQGTIGLIPEYK
+519 NQSTLGLVPEYK

-539 IENEN
+539 IEN
-544 DTEKPDYSINISGFN
+544 DTEKPYYAINISGFT
-559 YHYSNKIKQVQLT
+559 YQYSNKIKQVQLT
-572 GVPVQFP
+572 GVPIQFP
-579 INIGEAS
+579 INFGEAS

-593 LSFSSKTKWFNFSSS
+593 LSFSSITKWFNFSSS
-608 YAYYYFS
+608 YAYYLFS

-636 KWVQLDLIHRSESAR
+636 KWFQLDLIHRSESAR

-703 LNGISLFDKR
+703 LNGISLFDQR
-713 YNLNF
+713 YYLNL

>member
-1 MVKINNFKVNEVMML
+1 MKYILFIL
-16 KVRSLSVLLLVS
+16 F
-28 FSSLLFAQTKPI
+28 FSSILISQTKPI
-40 QGRIADEKGDPLSN
+40 QGSVLDEKGDPLFN
-54 VNIVSKPSDTGTQS
+54 VNVVSKPSNTGTQS
-68 DDKGEFIFEIPIR
+68 DDKGEFIFKIPIG
-81 DRQIIIDHIGYK
+81 DLQIILDHIGYEQ
-93 PETLDAIIFINGSTI
+93 ETLDAILFKNGTSV
-108 TLTPKI
+108 TLTPKV
-114 LELKPLDVIGKR
+114 LELKPLDVTGAGR
-126 RAQFSPFETKNS
+126 EQFSPFETKNS
-138 VITLDTEELAVRGF
+138 VITLDAEELVVRGF

-160 SEQSIVMNETMNGQK
+160 SEQSISMNETMNGQK
-175 SISIRAST
+175 SISIRASA
-183 SEEMVYLYDGIR
+183 SEEMIYLYDGIR

-200 DPLLDLSIFSALG
+200 DPLLDLSIFSASG
-213 LSGIELVKGGHDKAL
+213 LSGIELVKGGHEKGL
-228 ASSGTINFIPK
+228 SSSGTINFIPK
-239 LTYGPSAS
+239 LTYGSSAS

-271 SLNGGIGEGQFSQIY
+271 SLNGGIGEGRFSQIY
-286 VDAEKPEI
+286 VDTKKPEI

-309 DHNLEFRFMG
+309 GHNLEFRFMG

-328 DRTDNSVSIDMENI
+328 YRTGNSVSIDMENV
-342 IGKMIHSNPAGGE
+342 IGKIIHLSPIGGE

-361 FQNNLGSES
+361 FQNNLGSEL
-370 TNSYTINKEDLNNG
+370 TNFYTINKEDSNNG
-384 LGFSFEKPIRSAMAK
+384 FGFSFEKPIRSAVAK
-399 FNGETNYLSSNWV
+399 FNGETNYLTSNWV

-417 FITKRVNSIFTGSF
+417 FITERVNSIFTGSF
-431 ELVQPERNQGIQLK
+431 ELVQPDMNQGIQLR

-455 ISDTPDSS
+455 ISDIPDSS
-463 VNEIMDTETWDE
+463 VDEIMDTETWDE
-475 SSSMFTGSIVSSISQ
+475 SSSMFTGSIVSSMSQ

-519 NQGTIGLIPEYK
+519 NQSTIGLIPEYK

-539 IENEN
+539 IENQN
-544 DTEKPDYSINISGFN
+544 DLEKPNYAINISGFN

-572 GVPVQFP
+572 GVPIQFP
-579 INIGEAS
+579 INFGEAS

-593 LSFSSKTKWFNFSSS
+593 LSFSSKTELFNFSSS
-608 YAYYYFS
+608 YASYYFS

-636 KWVQLDLIHRSESAR
+636 RWFQLNLIYRSESAR
-651 QVTSINSTG
+651 QFTSINSIG
-660 TFLHNRLDAIKTYDA
+660 TFLHNRLDAINTYDA
-675 NLSLKLKFR
+675 NLSLKLKFQ
-684 DYKGTISFSGKNL
+684 DYKGAISFSGKNL
-697 NNESQE
+697 NNVSQE
-703 LNGISLFDKR
+703 LNGISLYDRR

>member
-1 MVKINNFKVNEVMML
+1 MKYHLIILF
-16 KVRSLSVLLLVS
+16 
-28 FSSLLFAQTKPI
+28 FSTILISQTKPI
-40 QGRIADEKGDPLSN
+40 QGTVFDEKGDHLFN
-54 VNIVSKPSDTGTQS
+54 VNVVSKPSNTGTQS
-68 DDKGEFIFEIPIR
+68 DDKGEFIFEIPIG
-81 DRQIIIDHIGYK
+81 DLQIILDHIGYEQ
-93 PETLDAIIFINGSTI
+93 ETLDAILFKNGTSV
-108 TLTPKI
+108 TLTPKV
-114 LELKPLDVIGKR
+114 LELKPLDVTGAGR
-126 RAQFSPFETKNS
+126 QQFSPFETKNS
-138 VITLDTEELAVRGF
+138 VITLDAEELVVRGF

-160 SEQSIVMNETMNGQK
+160 SEQSISMNETMNGQK
-175 SISIRAST
+175 SISIRASA

-200 DPLLDLSIFSALG
+200 DPLLDLSIFSASG
-213 LSGIELVKGGHDKAL
+213 LSGIELVKGGHEKGL
-228 ASSGTINFIPK
+228 SSSGTINFIPK
-239 LTYGPSAS
+239 LTYGSSAS

-286 VDAEKPEI
+286 VDTKKPEI
-294 TTSHQRQFGH
+294 TTSHQRQFVH

-309 DHNLEFRFMG
+309 GHNLEFRFMG

-328 DRTDNSVSIDMENI
+328 DRTGNSVSIDMENV
-342 IGKMIHSNPAGGE
+342 IGKIIHLSPIGGE

-361 FQNNLGSES
+361 FQNNLGSEL
-370 TNSYTINKEDLNNG
+370 TNFYTINKEDSNNG
-384 LGFSFEKPIRSAMAK
+384 FGFSFEKPIRSAVAK
-399 FNGETNYLSSNWV
+399 FNGETNYLTSNWV

-417 FITKRVNSIFTGSF
+417 FITERVNSIFTGSF
-431 ELVQPERNQGIQLK
+431 ELVQPDMSQGIQLK

-455 ISDTPDSS
+455 ISDKPDSS
-463 VNEIMDTETWDE
+463 FDGIMDTETWDE
-475 SSSMFTGSIVSSISQ
+475 SSSMFTGSIVSNMSQ

-506 SLNERFSNHIRST
+506 SLNERLSNHTRSI
-519 NQGTIGLIPEYK
+519 NQSTLGLVPEYK

-539 IENEN
+539 IENKN
-544 DTEKPDYSINISGFN
+544 DHETPSYAINVSGFN

-572 GVPVQFP
+572 GVPIQFP
-579 INIGEAS
+579 INFGEAS

-593 LSFSSKTKWFNFSSS
+593 LSFSSKAELFNFSSS
-608 YAYYYFS
+608 YAYYLFS

-628 RNKITLKI
+628 RNKITFKI
-636 KWVQLDLIHRSESAR
+636 RWFQLNLIHRSESDR
-651 QVTSINSTG
+651 QFTSINSTG
-660 TFLHNRLDAIKTYDA
+660 TFLHNRLDAINTYDA

-684 DYKGTISFSGKNL
+684 DYKGAISFSGKNL
-697 NNESQE
+697 NNISQE
-703 LNGISLFDKR
+703 LNGISLYDQR

>member
-1 MVKINNFKVNEVMML
+1 MKY
-16 KVRSLSVLLLVS
+16 LLIILF
-28 FSSLLFAQTKPI
+28 FSTILISQTKPI
-40 QGRIADEKGDPLSN
+40 QGSIFDEKGDRLFN
-54 VNIVSKPSDTGTQS
+54 VNIVSKPSNTGTQS
-68 DDKGEFIFEIPIR
+68 DDKGEFIFEIPIG
-81 DRQIIIDHIGYK
+81 DRQIILDHIGYEQ
-93 PETLDAIIFINGSTI
+93 ETLDAILFKNGTSV
-108 TLTPKI
+108 TLTPKV
-114 LELKPLDVIGKR
+114 LELKPLDVTGAGR
-126 RAQFSPFETKNS
+126 EQFSPFETKNS
-138 VITLDTEELAVRGF
+138 VIILDTEELAVRGF

-183 SEEMVYLYDGIR
+183 SEEMIYLYDGIR

-200 DPLLDLSIFSALG
+200 DPLLDLSIFSASG
-213 LSGIELVKGGHDKAL
+213 LSGIELVKGGHEKAL
-228 ASSGTINFIPK
+228 SSSGTINFIPK
-239 LTYGPSAS
+239 LTYGSSAS

-271 SLNGGIGEGQFSQIY
+271 SLNGGIGEGQFSQFY

-304 LGIKN
+304 FGIKN
-309 DHNLEFRFMG
+309 GHNLEFRFMG

-328 DRTDNSVSIDMENI
+328 DSTGNSVSVDMENI
-342 IGKMIHSNPAGGE
+342 IGKMIHSSPVGGE
-355 IIFFGL
+355 IVFFGL

-370 TNSYTINKEDLNNG
+370 TNSDTINKEDINNG
-384 LGFSFEKPIRSAMAK
+384 LGFSFEKPIRSAMVK

-412 IDSLT
+412 IDSSAY
-417 FITKRVNSIFTGSF
+417 ITKRVNSIFTGSF
-431 ELVQPERNQGIQLK
+431 ELVQPERDQGIQLK

-463 VNEIMDTETWDE
+463 ADEIMDTETWDE
-475 SSSMFTGSIVSSISQ
+475 SSSMFTGSIVSIMSQ

-506 SLNERFSNHIRST
+506 SLNERLSNRTRSI
-519 NQGTIGLIPEYK
+519 NQSTLGLVPEYK

-539 IENEN
+539 IEN
-544 DTEKPDYSINISGFN
+544 DTEKPYYAINISGFT
-559 YHYSNKIKQVQLT
+559 YQYSNKIKQVQLT
-572 GVPVQFP
+572 GVPIQFP
-579 INIGEAS
+579 INFGEAS

-593 LSFSSKTKWFNFSSS
+593 LSFSSITKWFNFSSS
-608 YAYYYFS
+608 YAYYLFS

-636 KWVQLDLIHRSESAR
+636 KWFQLDLIHRSESAR

-703 LNGISLFDKR
+703 LNGISLFDQR
-713 YNLNF
+713 YNLNLGF
-718 GLSWK
+718 SWK

>member
-1 MVKINNFKVNEVMML
+1 MKY
-16 KVRSLSVLLLVS
+16 LLFILF
-28 FSSLLFAQTKPI
+28 FSSILISQTKPI
-40 QGRIADEKGDPLSN
+40 QGSVLGEKGDPLFN
-54 VNIVSKPSDTGTQS
+54 VNIVSKPSNTGTQS
-68 DDKGEFIFEIPIR
+68 DDKGEFIFKIPIG
-81 DRQIIIDHIGYK
+81 DLQIILDHIGYEQ
-93 PETLDAIIFINGSTI
+93 ETLDAILFKNGTSV

-114 LELKPLDVIGKR
+114 LELKPLDVTGAGR
-126 RAQFSPFETKNS
+126 EQFSPFETKNS
-138 VITLDTEELAVRGF
+138 VITLDAEELVVRGF

-160 SEQSIVMNETMNGQK
+160 SEQSISMNETMNGQK
-175 SISIRAST
+175 SISIRASA
-183 SEEMVYLYDGIR
+183 SEEMIYLYDGIR

-200 DPLLDLSIFSALG
+200 DPLLDLSIFSASG
-213 LSGIELVKGGHDKAL
+213 LSGIELVKGGHEKGL
-228 ASSGTINFIPK
+228 SSSGTINFIPK
-239 LTYGPSAS
+239 LTYGSSAS

-271 SLNGGIGEGQFSQIY
+271 SLNGGIGEGRFSQIY
-286 VDAEKPEI
+286 VDTKKPEI

-309 DHNLEFRFMG
+309 GHNLEFRFMG

-328 DRTDNSVSIDMENI
+328 YRTGNSVSIDMENV
-342 IGKMIHSNPAGGE
+342 IGKIIHLSPIGGE

-361 FQNNLGSES
+361 FQNNLGSEL
-370 TNSYTINKEDLNNG
+370 TNFYTINKEDSNNG
-384 LGFSFEKPIRSAMAK
+384 FGFSFEKPIRSAVAK
-399 FNGETNYLSSNWV
+399 FNGETNYLTSNWV

-417 FITKRVNSIFTGSF
+417 FITERVNSIFTGSF
-431 ELVQPERNQGIQLK
+431 ELVQPDMNQGIQLR

-455 ISDTPDSS
+455 ISDIPDSS
-463 VNEIMDTETWDE
+463 VDEIMDTETWDE
-475 SSSMFTGSIVSSISQ
+475 SSSMFTGSIVSSMSQ

-519 NQGTIGLIPEYK
+519 NQSTIGLIPEYK

-539 IENEN
+539 IENQN
-544 DTEKPDYSINISGFN
+544 DLEKPNYAINISGFN

-572 GVPVQFP
+572 GVPIQFP
-579 INIGEAS
+579 INFGEAS

-593 LSFSSKTKWFNFSSS
+593 LSFSSKTELFNFSSS
-608 YAYYYFS
+608 YASYYFS

-636 KWVQLDLIHRSESAR
+636 RWFQLNLIYRSESAR
-651 QVTSINSTG
+651 QFTSINSTG
-660 TFLHNRLDAIKTYDA
+660 TFLHNRLDAINTYDA

-684 DYKGTISFSGKNL
+684 DYKGAISFSGKNL
-697 NNESQE
+697 NNVSQE
-703 LNGISLFDKR
+703 LNGISLYDRR

>member
-1 MVKINNFKVNEVMML
+1 MKYLLIILFFSTIL
-16 KVRSLSVLLLVS
+16 LS
-28 FSSLLFAQTKPI
+28 QTKPI
-40 QGRIADEKGDPLSN
+40 QGSVIDGKGEPLFN
-54 VNIVSKPSDTGTQS
+54 VNVVSKPSNTGTQS
-68 DDKGEFIFEIPIR
+68 DDKGEFIFEIPIH
-81 DRQIIIDHIGYK
+81 DQQIILDHIGYEQ
-93 PETLDAIIFINGSTI
+93 ETLNAILFKNGTRV
-108 TLTPKI
+108 TLTQKVV
-114 LELKPLDVIGKR
+114 ELKPLDVTGAGR
-126 RAQFSPFETKNS
+126 EQFSPFETKNS
-138 VITLDTEELAVRGF
+138 VIILDTEELAVRGF

-175 SISIRAST
+175 SISVRASAP
-183 SEEMVYLYDGIR
+183 EEMIYLYDGIR

-200 DPLLDLSIFSALG
+200 DPLLDLSIFSASG
-213 LSGIELVKGGHDKAL
+213 LSGIELVKGGHEKAL
-228 ASSGTINFIPK
+228 SSSGTINFIPK
-239 LTYGPSAS
+239 LTYGSSAS

-309 DHNLEFRFMG
+309 RYNLEFRFMG

-328 DRTDNSVSIDMENI
+328 YRTGNSVSIDMENI
-342 IGKMIHSNPAGGE
+342 IGKMIHSSPIGGE

-361 FQNNLGSES
+361 FQNNLGSEFTS
-370 TNSYTINKEDLNNG
+370 LDTISKEDLNNG

-399 FNGETNYLSSNWV
+399 FNGETNYLTSNWD

-463 VNEIMDTETWDE
+463 FDEIMDTETWDE
-475 SSSMFTGSIVSSISQ
+475 SSSMFTGSIVSIMSQ

-531 KLFEMGIK
+531 NQFEMGIK

-544 DTEKPDYSINISGFN
+544 DNETPSYVINVSGFT
-559 YHYSNKIKQVQLT
+559 YQYSNKIKQVQLT
-572 GVPVQFP
+572 GVPIQFP
-579 INIGEAS
+579 INFGEAN
-586 LSGFDSN
+586 LSGFDSY
-593 LSFSSKTKWFNFSSS
+593 LSFSSITKWFNFSSS
-608 YAYYYFS
+608 YAYYLFS

-636 KWVQLDLIHRSESAR
+636 RWFQLDLIHRSESAR

-697 NNESQE
+697 NNESQV
-703 LNGISLFDKR
+703 LNGISLFDQR
-713 YNLNF
+713 YNLNL

>member
-1 MVKINNFKVNEVMML
+1 MKCLLIIFFFSTIL
-16 KVRSLSVLLLVS
+16 LS
-28 FSSLLFAQTKPI
+28 QTKPI
-40 QGRIADEKGDPLSN
+40 QGSVIDENGEPLFN
-54 VNIVSKPSDTGTQS
+54 VNVVSKPSNTGTQS
-68 DDKGEFIFEIPIR
+68 DDKGEFIFEIPIH
-81 DRQIIIDHIGYK
+81 DQQIILDHIGYK
-93 PETLDAIIFINGSTI
+93 QETLDAILFKNGTSVV
-108 TLTPKI
+108 LTPKV
-114 LELKPLDVIGKR
+114 LELKPLDVTGAGR
-126 RAQFSPFETKNS
+126 EQFSPFETKNS
-138 VITLDTEELAVRGF
+138 VIMLDTEELAVRGF

-175 SISIRAST
+175 SISVRASAP
-183 SEEMVYLYDGIR
+183 EEMIYLYDGIR

-200 DPLLDLSIFSALG
+200 DPLLDLSIFSASG
-213 LSGIELVKGGHDKAL
+213 FSGIELVKGGHEKAL
-228 ASSGTINFIPK
+228 SSSGTINFIPK
-239 LTYGPSAS
+239 LTYGSSAS

-258 GFDGFGSIGSSLV
+258 GYDGFGSIGSSQV

-286 VDAEKPEI
+286 VDPYGNTLAKKPEI

-309 DHNLEFRFMG
+309 LNNLEFRFMG

-328 DRTDNSVSIDMENI
+328 DRTGNSVSIDMENI
-342 IGKMIHSNPAGGE
+342 IGKMIHSSPLGGE

-361 FQNNLGSES
+361 YQNNLGSES

-384 LGFSFEKPIRSAMAK
+384 FGFSFEKPIRSAMAK
-399 FNGETNYLSSNWV
+399 FNGETNYLTSNWV
-412 IDSLT
+412 IDSLY
-417 FITKRVNSIFTGSF
+417 FITERVNSIFTGSF

-445 DVKIV
+445 DVKVV

-463 VNEIMDTETWDE
+463 FDEIMDPETWDE
-475 SSSMFTGSIVSSISQ
+475 SSSMFTGSIVSIMSQ

-519 NQGTIGLIPEYK
+519 NQSTIGLIPENK
-531 KLFEMGIK
+531 NQFELGIK
-539 IENEN
+539 IEHEN
-544 DTEKPDYSINISGFN
+544 DNEKPYYAINISGFN
-559 YHYSNKIKQVQLT
+559 YHYSNKIKQIQLT
-572 GVPVQFP
+572 GVPIQFP
-579 INIGEAS
+579 INYGEAS

-608 YAYYYFS
+608 YAYYIFS

-636 KWVQLDLIHRSESAR
+636 RWFQLDLVQRSESAR
-651 QVTSINSTG
+651 QITSINSSG
-660 TFLHNRLDAIKTYDA
+660 EFLDNRLDAIQTYDA

-684 DYKGTISFSGKNL
+684 NYKGTISFSGKNL
-697 NNESQE
+697 NNASQV
-703 LNGISLFDKR
+703 LNGISLFDQR
-713 YNLNF
+713 YNLNL

>member
-1 MVKINNFKVNEVMML
+1 MKY
-16 KVRSLSVLLLVS
+16 
-28 FSSLLFAQTKPI
+28 LLFILFFSTILISQTKPI
-40 QGRIADEKGDPLSN
+40 QGSVLDENGDPLFN
-54 VNIVSKPSDTGTQS
+54 VNVVSKPSNTGTQS
-68 DDKGEFIFEIPIR
+68 DDSGEFIFEIPIG
-81 DRQIIIDHIGYK
+81 DRQIILDHIGYEQ
-93 PETLDAIIFINGSTI
+93 ETLDAILFKNGTNV
-108 TLTPKI
+108 TLMPKV
-114 LELKPLDVIGKR
+114 LELKPLDVTGAGR
-126 RAQFSPFETKNS
+126 EQFSPFETKNS
-138 VITLDTEELAVRGF
+138 VIILDTEELAVRGF

-160 SEQSIVMNETMNGQK
+160 SEQSIAMNETMIGQK
-175 SISIRAST
+175 SISIRASAP
-183 SEEMVYLYDGIR
+183 EEMIYLYDGIR

-200 DPLLDLSIFSALG
+200 DPLLDLSIFSASG
-213 LSGIELVKGGHDKAL
+213 FSGIELVKGGHEKAL
-228 ASSGTINFIPK
+228 SSSGTINFIPK
-239 LTYGPSAS
+239 LTYGSSAS

-271 SLNGGIGEGQFSQIY
+271 SLNGGVGEGRFSQIY
-286 VDAEKPEI
+286 VDPHGNALTKKPEV

-309 DHNLEFRFMG
+309 GHNLEFRFMG

-328 DRTDNSVSIDMENI
+328 DRTGNSVSIDMENV
-342 IGKMIHSNPAGGE
+342 IGKMIHSSPIGGE

-370 TNSYTINKEDLNNG
+370 TTFNTINKEDLNNG
-384 LGFSFEKPIRSAMAK
+384 FGFSFEKPIRSAVAK
-399 FNGETNYLSSNWV
+399 FNGETNYLTSNWV

-417 FITKRVNSIFTGSF
+417 FITERVNSIFTGSF
-431 ELVQPERNQGIQLK
+431 ELVQPDMNQGIQLR

-455 ISDTPDSS
+455 ISDIPDSS
-463 VNEIMDTETWDE
+463 VDEIMDTETWDE
-475 SSSMFTGSIVSSISQ
+475 SSSMFTGSIVSSMSQ

-519 NQGTIGLIPEYK
+519 NQSTIGLIPEYK
-531 KLFEMGIK
+531 KLFEMGVK
-539 IENEN
+539 IENQN
-544 DTEKPDYSINISGFN
+544 DLEKPNYAINISGFN

-572 GVPVQFP
+572 GVPIQFP
-579 INIGEAS
+579 INFGEAS

-593 LSFSSKTKWFNFSSS
+593 LSFSSKTELFNFSSS
-608 YAYYYFS
+608 YASYYFS

-636 KWVQLDLIHRSESAR
+636 RWFQLNLIYRSESAR
-651 QVTSINSTG
+651 QFTSINSTG
-660 TFLHNRLDAIKTYDA
+660 TFLHNRLDAINTYDA

-684 DYKGTISFSGKNL
+684 DYKGAISFSGKNL
-697 NNESQE
+697 NNVSQV
-703 LNGISLFDKR
+703 LNGISLYDRR

>member
-1 MVKINNFKVNEVMML
+1 MKYLLIILFFSTIL
-16 KVRSLSVLLLVS
+16 LS
-28 FSSLLFAQTKPI
+28 QTKPI
-40 QGRIADEKGDPLSN
+40 QGSVIDEKGEPLFN
-54 VNIVSKPSDTGTQS
+54 VNVVSKPSNTGTQS
-68 DDKGEFIFEIPIR
+68 DDKGEFIFEIPIH
-81 DRQIIIDHIGYK
+81 DQQIILDHIGYK
-93 PETLDAIIFINGSTI
+93 QETLNAILFKNGTRV
-108 TLTPKI
+108 TLTQKV
-114 LELKPLDVIGKR
+114 LELNPLDVTGAGR
-126 RAQFSPFETKNS
+126 EQFSPFETKNS
-138 VITLDTEELAVRGF
+138 VIILDTEELAVRGF

-175 SISIRAST
+175 SISVRASAP
-183 SEEMVYLYDGIR
+183 EEMIYLYDGIR

-200 DPLLDLSIFSALG
+200 DPLLDLSIFSASG
-213 LSGIELVKGGHDKAL
+213 FSGIELVKGGHEKAL
-228 ASSGTINFIPK
+228 SSSGTINFIPK
-239 LTYGPSAS
+239 LTYGSSAS

-271 SLNGGIGEGQFSQIY
+271 SLNGGIGEGRFSQIY
-286 VDAEKPEI
+286 VDPYGNALTKKPEI

-309 DHNLEFRFMG
+309 RYNLEFRFMG

-328 DRTDNSVSIDMENI
+328 DRTGNSVSIDMENI
-342 IGKMIHSNPAGGE
+342 IGKMIHSSPFGGE

-361 FQNNLGSES
+361 FQNNLGIES

-384 LGFSFEKPIRSAMAK
+384 FGFSFEKPIRSAMAR
-399 FNGETNYLSSNWV
+399 FNGETNYLTSNWD

-431 ELVQPERNQGIQLK
+431 ELVQPERNRGIQLK

-463 VNEIMDTETWDE
+463 FDEIMDTETWDE
-475 SSSMFTGSIVSSISQ
+475 SSSMFTGSIVSNMSQ

-519 NQGTIGLIPEYK
+519 NQGTIGLMPEYK
-531 KLFEMGIK
+531 NQFEMGIK

-544 DTEKPDYSINISGFN
+544 DNEKPYYAINISGFN
-559 YHYSNKIKQVQLT
+559 YHYSNKIKQIQLT
-572 GVPVQFP
+572 GVPIQFP
-579 INIGEAS
+579 INYGEAS

-593 LSFSSKTKWFNFSSS
+593 LSFSSKTKWFNFLSS
-608 YAYYYFS
+608 YAYYFFS

-636 KWVQLDLIHRSESAR
+636 RWFQLDLIHRSESPR

-660 TFLHNRLDAIKTYDA
+660 TFLDNRLDAIKTYDA

-697 NNESQE
+697 NNESQV
-703 LNGISLFDKR
+703 LNGISLFDQR
-713 YNLNF
+713 YNLNL

>member
-1 MVKINNFKVNEVMML
+1 MKY
-16 KVRSLSVLLLVS
+16 LLFILF
-28 FSSLLFAQTKPI
+28 FSSILISQTKPI
-40 QGRIADEKGDPLSN
+40 QGSVLGEKGDPLFN
-54 VNIVSKPSDTGTQS
+54 VNIVSKPSNTGTQS
-68 DDKGEFIFEIPIR
+68 DDKGEFIFKIPIG
-81 DRQIIIDHIGYK
+81 DLQIILDHIGYEQ
-93 PETLDAIIFINGSTI
+93 ETLDAILFKNGTSV

-114 LELKPLDVIGKR
+114 LELKPLDVTGAGR
-126 RAQFSPFETKNS
+126 EQFSPFETKNS
-138 VITLDTEELAVRGF
+138 VITLDAEELVVRGF

-160 SEQSIVMNETMNGQK
+160 SEQSISMNETMNGQK
-175 SISIRAST
+175 SISIRASA
-183 SEEMVYLYDGIR
+183 SEEMIYLYDGIR

-200 DPLLDLSIFSALG
+200 DPLLDLSIFSASG
-213 LSGIELVKGGHDKAL
+213 LSGIELVKGGHEKGL
-228 ASSGTINFIPK
+228 SSSGTINFIPK
-239 LTYGPSAS
+239 LTYGSSAS

-271 SLNGGIGEGQFSQIY
+271 SLNGGIGEGRFSQIY
-286 VDAEKPEI
+286 VDTKKPEI

-309 DHNLEFRFMG
+309 GHNLEFRFMG

-328 DRTDNSVSIDMENI
+328 YRTGNSVSIDMENV
-342 IGKMIHSNPAGGE
+342 IGKIIHLSPIGGE

-361 FQNNLGSES
+361 FQNNLGSEL
-370 TNSYTINKEDLNNG
+370 TNFYTINKEDSNNG
-384 LGFSFEKPIRSAMAK
+384 FGFSFEKPIRSAVAK
-399 FNGETNYLSSNWV
+399 FNGETNYLTSNWV

-417 FITKRVNSIFTGSF
+417 FITERVNSIFTGSF
-431 ELVQPERNQGIQLK
+431 ELVQPDMNQGIQLR

-455 ISDTPDSS
+455 ISDIPDSS
-463 VNEIMDTETWDE
+463 VDEIMDTETWDE
-475 SSSMFTGSIVSSISQ
+475 SSSMFTGSIVSSMSQ

-519 NQGTIGLIPEYK
+519 NQSTIGLIPEYK

-539 IENEN
+539 IENQN
-544 DTEKPDYSINISGFN
+544 DLEKPNYAINISGFN

-572 GVPVQFP
+572 GVPIQFP
-579 INIGEAS
+579 INFGEAS

-593 LSFSSKTKWFNFSSS
+593 LSFSSKTELFNFSSS
-608 YAYYYFS
+608 YASYYFS

-636 KWVQLDLIHRSESAR
+636 RWFQLNLIYRSESAR
-651 QVTSINSTG
+651 QFTSINSIG
-660 TFLHNRLDAIKTYDA
+660 TFLHNRLDAINTYDA
-675 NLSLKLKFR
+675 NLSLKLKFQ
-684 DYKGTISFSGKNL
+684 DYKGAISFSGKNL
-697 NNESQE
+697 NNVSQE
-703 LNGISLFDKR
+703 LNGISLYDRR

>member
-1 MVKINNFKVNEVMML
+1 LENFRYSMKY
-16 KVRSLSVLLLVS
+16 LLTILF
-28 FSSLLFAQTKPI
+28 FSTILISQTKPI
-40 QGRIADEKGDPLSN
+40 QGSVLDEKGDPLFN
-54 VNIVSKPSDTGTQS
+54 VNVVSKPSNTGTQS
-68 DDKGEFIFEIPIR
+68 DDKGEFIFEIPIG
-81 DRQIIIDHIGYK
+81 DRQIILDHIGYEQ
-93 PETLDAIIFINGSTI
+93 ETLDAILFKNGTSV
-108 TLTPKI
+108 TLTPKV
-114 LELKPLDVIGKR
+114 LELKPLDVTGAGR
-126 RAQFSPFETKNS
+126 EQFNPFETKNS
-138 VITLDTEELAVRGF
+138 VITLDTEELVIRGF

-175 SISIRAST
+175 SISIRASA

-200 DPLLDLSIFSALG
+200 DPLLDLSIFSASG
-213 LSGIELVKGGHDKAL
+213 LSGIEVVKGGHEKGL
-228 ASSGTINFIPK
+228 SSSGTINFIPK
-239 LTYGPSAS
+239 LTYGSSAS

-286 VDAEKPEI
+286 VDSKKPEI
-294 TTSHQRQFGH
+294 STSHQRQFGH

-309 DHNLEFRFMG
+309 GHNLEFRFMG

-328 DRTDNSVSIDMENI
+328 DRTGNSVSIDMENI
-342 IGKMIHSNPAGGE
+342 IGKMIHSSPIGGK

-370 TNSYTINKEDLNNG
+370 TTFNTINKKDLNNG
-384 LGFSFEKPIRSAMAK
+384 FGFSFEKPIRSAVAK
-399 FNGETNYLSSNWV
+399 FNGETNYLTSNWV

-431 ELVQPERNQGIQLK
+431 ELVQPDMNQGIQLR

-455 ISDTPDSS
+455 ISDIPDSS
-463 VNEIMDTETWDE
+463 ADEIMDTETWDE
-475 SSSMFTGSIVSSISQ
+475 SSSMFTGSIVNSMSQ

-495 YTNLGNVFRLP
+495 YTNLGYVFRLP
-506 SLNERFSNHIRST
+506 SLNERFSNRTRYINQST
-519 NQGTIGLIPEYK
+519 LGLVPEYK

-544 DTEKPDYSINISGFN
+544 DHETPAYAINISGFN
-559 YHYSNKIKQVQLT
+559 YQYSNKIKQVQLT
-572 GVPVQFP
+572 GVPIQFP
-579 INIGEAS
+579 INFGEAS

-593 LSFSSKTKWFNFSSS
+593 LSFSSKTELFNFSSS
-608 YAYYYFS
+608 YAYYLFS

-636 KWVQLDLIHRSESAR
+636 RWFQLNLIHRSESAR

-660 TFLHNRLDAIKTYDA
+660 TFLHNRLDAINTYDA

-684 DYKGTISFSGKNL
+684 DYKGAISFSGKNL

-703 LNGISLFDKR
+703 LNGISLFDQR

>member
-1 MVKINNFKVNEVMML
+1 MKYLLIILFFSTIL
-16 KVRSLSVLLLVS
+16 LS
-28 FSSLLFAQTKPI
+28 QTKPI
-40 QGRIADEKGDPLSN
+40 QGSVLDEKGDPLFN
-54 VNIVSKPSDTGTQS
+54 VNVVSKPSNTGTQS
-68 DDKGEFIFEIPIR
+68 DDKGEFIFEIPIG
-81 DRQIIIDHIGYK
+81 DRQIILDHIGYEQ
-93 PETLDAIIFINGSTI
+93 ETLDAILFKNGTSV
-108 TLTPKI
+108 TLMPKV
-114 LELKPLDVIGKR
+114 LELKPLDVTGAGR
-126 RAQFSPFETKNS
+126 EQFSPFETKNS
-138 VITLDTEELAVRGF
+138 VIILDTEELAVRGF

-175 SISIRAST
+175 SISVRASAP
-183 SEEMVYLYDGIR
+183 EEMIYLYDGIR

-200 DPLLDLSIFSALG
+200 DPLLDLSIFSASG
-213 LSGIELVKGGHDKAL
+213 FSGIELVKGGHEKAL
-228 ASSGTINFIPK
+228 SSSGTINFIPK
-239 LTYGPSAS
+239 LTYGSSAS

-286 VDAEKPEI
+286 VDPYGNALTKKPEI

-309 DHNLEFRFMG
+309 GHNLEFRFMG

-328 DRTDNSVSIDMENI
+328 DRTGNSVSIDMENI
-342 IGKMIHSNPAGGE
+342 IGKMIHSSPVGGE

-370 TNSYTINKEDLNNG
+370 TSSDTINKEDLNNG
-384 LGFSFEKPIRSAMAK
+384 LGFSFEKPIRSAMVK
-399 FNGETNYLSSNWV
+399 FNGETNYLSSNWI

-431 ELVQPERNQGIQLK
+431 ELVQPERDQGIQLK

-463 VNEIMDTETWDE
+463 FDEIMDTETWDE
-475 SSSMFTGSIVSSISQ
+475 SSSMFTGSIVSNMSQ

-519 NQGTIGLIPEYK
+519 NQGTIGLMPEYK
-531 KLFEMGIK
+531 NQFEMGIK

-544 DTEKPDYSINISGFN
+544 DTEKPYYAINISGFN
-559 YHYSNKIKQVQLT
+559 YHYSNKIKQIQLT
-572 GVPVQFP
+572 GVPIQFP
-579 INIGEAS
+579 INYGEAS

-608 YAYYYFS
+608 YAYYFFS

-636 KWVQLDLIHRSESAR
+636 RWFQLDLIHRSESAR

-660 TFLHNRLDAIKTYDA
+660 TFLDNRLDAIKTYDA

-684 DYKGTISFSGKNL
+684 HYKGTISFSGKNL
-697 NNESQE
+697 NNESQV
-703 LNGISLFDKR
+703 LNGISIFDQR
-713 YNLNF
+713 YNLNL

>member
-1 MVKINNFKVNEVMML
+1 MKYLLIILFFSTIL
-16 KVRSLSVLLLVS
+16 LS
-28 FSSLLFAQTKPI
+28 QTKPI
-40 QGRIADEKGDPLSN
+40 QGSVLDEKGDPLFN
-54 VNIVSKPSDTGTQS
+54 VNVVSKPSNTGTQS
-68 DDKGEFIFEIPIR
+68 DDKGEFIFEIPIG
-81 DRQIIIDHIGYK
+81 DRQIILDHIGYEQ
-93 PETLDAIIFINGSTI
+93 ETLDAILFKNGTSV
-108 TLTPKI
+108 TLMPKV
-114 LELKPLDVIGKR
+114 LELKPLDVTGAGR
-126 RAQFSPFETKNS
+126 EQFSPFETKNS
-138 VITLDTEELAVRGF
+138 VIILDTEELAVRGF

-175 SISIRAST
+175 SISVRASAP
-183 SEEMVYLYDGIR
+183 EEMIYLYDGIR

-200 DPLLDLSIFSALG
+200 DPLLDLSIFSASG
-213 LSGIELVKGGHDKAL
+213 FSGIELVKGGHEKAL
-228 ASSGTINFIPK
+228 SSSGTINFIPK
-239 LTYGPSAS
+239 LTYGSSAS

-286 VDAEKPEI
+286 VDPYGNALTKKPEI

-309 DHNLEFRFMG
+309 GHNLEFRFMG

-328 DRTDNSVSIDMENI
+328 DRTGNSVSIDMENI
-342 IGKMIHSNPAGGE
+342 IGKMIHSSPVGGE

-370 TNSYTINKEDLNNG
+370 TSSDTINKEDLNNG
-384 LGFSFEKPIRSAMAK
+384 LGFSFEKPIRSAMVK
-399 FNGETNYLSSNWV
+399 FNGETNYLSSNWI

-431 ELVQPERNQGIQLK
+431 ELVQPERDQGIQLK

-463 VNEIMDTETWDE
+463 FDEIMDTETWDE
-475 SSSMFTGSIVSSISQ
+475 SSSMFTGSIVSNMSQ

-519 NQGTIGLIPEYK
+519 NQGTIGLMPEYK
-531 KLFEMGIK
+531 NQFEMGIK

-544 DTEKPDYSINISGFN
+544 DTEKPYYAINISGFN
-559 YHYSNKIKQVQLT
+559 YHYSNKIKQIQLT
-572 GVPVQFP
+572 GVPIQFP
-579 INIGEAS
+579 INYGEAS

-608 YAYYYFS
+608 YAYYFFS

-636 KWVQLDLIHRSESAR
+636 RWFQLDLIHRSESAR

-660 TFLHNRLDAIKTYDA
+660 TFLDNRLDAIKTYDA

-684 DYKGTISFSGKNL
+684 HYKGTISFSGKNL
-697 NNESQE
+697 NNESQV
-703 LNGISLFDKR
+703 LNGISLFDQR
-713 YNLNF
+713 YFLNL